1 MKRQLICL
9 LSLLLLSGATTATV
23 AKGKKS
29 KKKAQ
34 TTAPAAP
41 AKKQSDYDKLFK
53 DKKVKTSKGG
63 MMTLHLVDDQLLVE
77 LPLKTLGRDM
87 MLMSSVAEIT
97 DHTDSYVGLS
107 PLRPLQV
114 KFDTIN
120 RSVVLRRDRSQS
132 VVGDNS
138 EGIRRALEQSN
149 MPAILGSY
157 KIKAF
162 NADSTAVVFD
172 MTDLFIG
179 DESLLTAIDPRSET
193 KLVLRGIS
201 FNQKK
206 DRSMLVDVAAFD
218 DNANITSYITY
229 DSKIGKTYNKV
240 TTAKL
245 VRSLTL
251 LPETPMRPRLA
262 DFRLPLNVLGKYNYH
277 SGYKLMD
284 PVYFAT
290 RWRMEPSDQAAYDRG
305 ETVEPKEPI
314 VFYIDTTFTAQM
326 SGAITKGILEWN
338 KCFEAIGFKDA
349 IRVKPFPTPQ
359 EDPQF
364 SPQNFRYN
372 CINYVPSL
380 AGDSRVRTYVD
391 PRSGEILR
399 TTVMVCH
406 NMVWEMP
413 FEIFVFTA
421 HADPSVRQRYMPDS
435 TLFEHIKN
443 HFTWLTGV
451 DCFGMSYN
459 LTSSAA
465 FPSDSLRNNPA
476 FTQKYG
482 TTPSMLDIAKY
493 NFIAPIDAVKKG
505 YRITPTGVGEYD
517 YHVVK
522 CLYKPIPGA
531 KTSEEELKVVEK
543 WVDATVGNP
552 IYRYENA
559 KDCPDCGANDV
570 GDDDIKNF
578 KYALGNLKY
587 CMENFDKW
595 ISDKDDPE
603 YLYRQGLY
611 NYLYR
616 RYKQLLTQVAITAY
630 GVKTYERKA
639 NDPVPNYEFTSYE
652 DQKEA
657 LDILY
662 AHRYMP
668 DWVCRPE
675 LVRLMGIQRER
686 IEEHKDYVQLLMTAT
701 ATRLFVYDGQ
711 GEDHFDHKRYIR
723 YMFDKLFEKTRKG
736 QKLADEDFYYQ
747 TNFAKTMM
755 ASSHVID
762 RNAKFKNRGGASST
776 LAAQIADDPSIF
788 DFSDPEA
795 CMKAADELPLLYPV
809 NDVNFGRDEVSA
821 QYGALKYWPV
831 LNTQST
837 RQLYFGILKELRNV
851 VKPYINTSDRRT
863 REHYRFIY
871 ESINR
876 LID

>member
-9 LSLLLLSGATTATV
+9 LSLLLLSGATTATF

-34 TTAPAAP
+34 TTAAAP
-41 AKKQSDYDKLFK
+41 AKKQSEYDKLFK

-63 MMTLHLVDDQLLVE
+63 VMTLHLVDDKLFVE

-114 KFDTIN
+114 KFDTIG

-132 VVGDNS
+132 IVGDNS
-138 EGIRRALEQSN
+138 AEIRRALDQSN

-179 DESLLTAIDPRSET
+179 GESLLTAIDPRSET
-193 KLVLRGIS
+193 KLVLRGIA

-218 DNANITSYITY
+218 DNATVTSYITY

-251 LPETPMRPRLA
+251 LPDEPMRPRLA
-262 DFRLPLNVLGKYNYH
+262 DFRLPLNVLGKYNYR
-277 SGYKLMD
+277 SDYKLMN

-305 ETVEPKEPI
+305 EAVEPKAP
-314 VFYIDTTFTAQM
+314 VTFYIDTTFTAQM

-338 KCFEAIGFKDA
+338 KCFEAIGFKNA
-349 IRVKPFPTPQ
+349 IRVRPFPTPE

-380 AGDSRVRTYVD
+380 GGDSRVRTYVD

-399 TTVMVCH
+399 TTIMVCH

-421 HADPSVRQRYMPDS
+421 AADPSVRQRYMPDS
-435 TLFEHIKN
+435 TLFEHVKN

-465 FPSDSLRNNPA
+465 YPTDSLRNNPA

-493 NFIAPIDAVKKG
+493 NFVAPIDAVEKG
-505 YRITPTGVGEYD
+505 YRITPTGVGVYD

-522 CLYKPIPGA
+522 CLYKPIPEA
-531 KTSEEELKVVEK
+531 KTPEEELKVVEK
-543 WVDATVGNP
+543 WVDATVGDP

-570 GDDDIKNF
+570 GDDDLLNF
-578 KYALGNLKY
+578 KYGIENLRY

-595 ISDKDDPE
+595 ISDEDDPE
-603 YLYRQGLY
+603 YLYRNGIY

-639 NDPVPNYEFTSYE
+639 NDPVPAYEFTPYKV
-652 DQKEA
+652 QKEA
-657 LDILY
+657 IDILY
-662 AHRYMP
+662 ANRYMP
-668 DWVCRPE
+668 SWVQRPE

-686 IEEHKDYVQLLMTAT
+686 IEEHKDYLQLLMSAT
-701 ATRLFVYDGQ
+701 ASRLFVYEGQDG
-711 GEDHFDHKRYIR
+711 DHFDHGRYIR
-723 YMFDKLFEKTRKG
+723 YMFDKIFEKTRRG
-736 QKLADEDFYYQ
+736 QRLADEDFYYQ
-747 TNFAKTMM
+747 MNFAKTMM
-755 ASSHVID
+755 LSSRMVD
-762 RNAKFKNRGGASST
+762 RNAKYKRRSASA
-776 LAAQIADDPSIF
+776 LAAQIADDTTLF
-788 DFSDPEA
+788 DYSDPEA
-795 CMKAADELPLLYPV
+795 CMKAVDELPLLYPV
-809 NDVNFGRDEVSA
+809 NDVDFGRDEVSA

-831 LNTQST
+831 LNSQST
-837 RQLYFGILKELRNV
+837 RQLYYGILKELRQI
-851 VKPYINTSDRRT
+851 VKPHINSSDRRT

-876 LID
+876 LLD

>member
-1 MKRQLICL
+1 MKRYLICL
-9 LSLLLLSGATTATV
+9 LSLLLLSGASTATF
-23 AKGKKS
+23 AKGRKS

-34 TTAPAAP
+34 TTTAAAP
-41 AKKQSDYDKLFK
+41 VKKQSEYDKLFK

-63 MMTLHLVDDQLLVE
+63 IMTLHIVDDKLLVE
-77 LPLKTLGRDM
+77 LPLKMLNRDM

-120 RSVVLRRDRSQS
+120 RTVLLRRDRNQS
-132 VVGDNS
+132 VVADNG
-138 EGIRRALEQSN
+138 EEIRRALAQSN

-179 DESLLTAIDPRSET
+179 GESLLTAIDPRSET
-193 KLVLRGIS
+193 KLVLRGVS

-206 DRSMLVDVAAFD
+206 DRSLLTDVAAFD
-218 DNANITSYITY
+218 DNATVTSYITY

-245 VRSLTL
+245 VRSLAL

-277 SGYKLMD
+277 SDYKLMN

-305 ETVEPKEPI
+305 EAVEPKAPV

-326 SGAITKGILEWN
+326 SAAITKGILEWN
-338 KCFEAIGFKDA
+338 KCFEAIGFKNA
-349 IRVKPFPTPQ
+349 IRVRPFPTPE

-380 AGDSRVRTYVD
+380 TGDTRVRTYVD

-406 NMVWEMP
+406 NMTWEMP

-435 TLFEHIKN
+435 TLFEHVKN

-465 FPSDSLRNNPA
+465 FSSDSLRHNAA
-476 FTQKYG
+476 FTRKYG

-493 NFIAPIDAVKKG
+493 NFIAPIDAVEKG
-505 YRITPTGVGEYD
+505 FRITPTGVGEYD
-517 YHVVK
+517 YHIVK
-522 CLYKPIPGA
+522 CLYKPVPEA
-531 KTSEEELKVVEK
+531 KTSEEELKVIEK

-552 IYRYENA
+552 VYRYENA

-570 GDDDIKNF
+570 GNDDIKNF
-578 KYALGNLKY
+578 KYALGNLRY

-595 ISDKDDPE
+595 ISDEDDPE
-603 YLYRQGLY
+603 YLYRNGIY

-639 NDPVPNYEFTSYE
+639 NDPVPSYEFTPYAE
-652 DQKEA
+652 QKEA

-662 AHRYMP
+662 ANRYMP
-668 DWVCRPE
+668 DWVQRPE

-686 IEEHKDYVQLLMTAT
+686 IEEHKDYLSLLMNAT
-701 ATRLFVYDGQ
+701 ATRLFIYEGQ
-711 GEDHFDHKRYIR
+711 GKEHFDHKRYIR

-736 QKLADEDFYYQ
+736 QKLSDEDFYYQ

-755 ASSHVID
+755 ASSKIVD
-762 RNAKFKNRGGASST
+762 RKAKYRDGSASA
-776 LAAQIADDPSIF
+776 LAAQIAGDPKVF

-795 CMKAADELPLLYPV
+795 CMKALDEMPLLYSTNGV
-809 NDVNFGRDEVSA
+809 DFGRDEVGA

-831 LNTQST
+831 INTQST
-837 RQLYFGILKELRNV
+837 RQLYYGILKELRQI
-851 VKPYINTSDRRT
+851 VKPYINSSDRRT

-871 ESINR
+871 ESISR

>member
-1 MKRQLICL
+1 MKRYLICL
-9 LSLLLLSGATTATV
+9 LSLLLLSGASTATF
-23 AKGKKS
+23 AKGRKS

-34 TTAPAAP
+34 TTTAAP
-41 AKKQSDYDKLFK
+41 VKKQSEYDKLFK

-63 MMTLHLVDDQLLVE
+63 IMTLHIVDDKLLVE
-77 LPLKTLGRDM
+77 LPLKMLNRDM

-120 RSVVLRRDRSQS
+120 RTVLLRRDRSQS
-132 VVGDNS
+132 VVADNG
-138 EGIRRALEQSN
+138 EEIRRALAQSN

-179 DESLLTAIDPRSET
+179 GESLLTAIDPRSET
-193 KLVLRGIS
+193 KLVLRGVS

-206 DRSMLVDVAAFD
+206 DRSLLTDVAAFD
-218 DNANITSYITY
+218 DNATVTSYITY

-245 VRSLTL
+245 VRSLAL

-277 SGYKLMD
+277 SDYKLMN

-305 ETVEPKEPI
+305 EAVEPKAPV

-326 SGAITKGILEWN
+326 SAAITKGILEWN
-338 KCFEAIGFKDA
+338 KCFEAIGFKNA
-349 IRVKPFPTPQ
+349 IRVRPFPTPE

-380 AGDSRVRTYVD
+380 TGDTRVRTYVD

-406 NMVWEMP
+406 NMTWEMP

-435 TLFEHIKN
+435 TLFEHVKN

-465 FPSDSLRNNPA
+465 FSSDSLRHNAA
-476 FTQKYG
+476 FTRKYG

-493 NFIAPIDAVKKG
+493 NFIAPIDAVEKG
-505 YRITPTGVGEYD
+505 FRITPTGVGEYD
-517 YHVVK
+517 YHIVK
-522 CLYKPIPGA
+522 CLYKPVPEA
-531 KTSEEELKVVEK
+531 KTSEEELKVIEK

-552 IYRYENA
+552 VYRYENA

-570 GDDDIKNF
+570 GNDDIKNF
-578 KYALGNLKY
+578 KYALGNLRY

-595 ISDKDDPE
+595 ISDEDDPE
-603 YLYRQGLY
+603 YLYRNGIY

-639 NDPVPNYEFTSYE
+639 NDPVPSYEFTPYAE
-652 DQKEA
+652 QKEA

-662 AHRYMP
+662 ANRYMP
-668 DWVCRPE
+668 DWVQRPE

-686 IEEHKDYVQLLMTAT
+686 IEEHKDYLSLLMNAT
-701 ATRLFVYDGQ
+701 ATRLFIYEGQ
-711 GEDHFDHKRYIR
+711 GKDHFDHKRYIR

-736 QKLADEDFYYQ
+736 QKLSDEDFYYQ

-755 ASSHVID
+755 ASSKIVD
-762 RNAKFKNRGGASST
+762 RKAKYRDGSASA
-776 LAAQIADDPSIF
+776 LAAQIAGDPKVF

-795 CMKAADELPLLYPV
+795 CMKALDEMPLLYSTNGV
-809 NDVNFGRDEVSA
+809 DFGRDEVGA

-831 LNTQST
+831 INTQST
-837 RQLYFGILKELRNV
+837 RQLYYGILKELRQI
-851 VKPYINTSDRRT
+851 VKPYINSSDRRT

-871 ESINR
+871 ESISR

>member
-1 MKRQLICL
+1 MKRYLICL
-9 LSLLLLSGATTATV
+9 LSLLLLSGASTATF
-23 AKGKKS
+23 AKGRKS

-34 TTAPAAP
+34 TTTAAP
-41 AKKQSDYDKLFK
+41 VKKQSEYDKLFK

-63 MMTLHLVDDQLLVE
+63 IMTLHIVDDKLLVE
-77 LPLKTLGRDM
+77 LPLKMLNRDM

-120 RSVVLRRDRSQS
+120 RTVLLRRDRSQS
-132 VVGDNS
+132 VVADNG
-138 EGIRRALEQSN
+138 EEIRRALAQSN

-179 DESLLTAIDPRSET
+179 GESLLTAIDPRSET
-193 KLVLRGIS
+193 KLVLRGVS

-206 DRSMLVDVAAFD
+206 DRSLLTDVAAFD
-218 DNANITSYITY
+218 DNATVTSYITY

-245 VRSLTL
+245 VRSLAL

-277 SGYKLMD
+277 SDYKLMN

-305 ETVEPKEPI
+305 EAVEPKAPV

-326 SGAITKGILEWN
+326 SAAITKGILEWN
-338 KCFEAIGFKDA
+338 KCFEAIGFKNA
-349 IRVKPFPTPQ
+349 IRVRPFPTPE

-380 AGDSRVRTYVD
+380 TGDTRVRTYVD

-406 NMVWEMP
+406 NMTWEMP

-435 TLFEHIKN
+435 TLFEHVKN

-465 FPSDSLRNNPA
+465 FPSDSLRHNAA
-476 FTQKYG
+476 FTRKYG

-493 NFIAPIDAVKKG
+493 NFIAPIDAGIREAAKNGPLGGFEV
-505 YRITPTGVGEYD
+505 VD
-517 YHVVK
+517 FHV
-522 CLYKPIPGA
+522 
-531 KTSEEELKVVEK
+531 S
-543 WVDATVGNP
+543 
-552 IYRYENA
+552 
-559 KDCPDCGANDV
+559 
-570 GDDDIKNF
+570 
-578 KYALGNLKY
+578 
-587 CMENFDKW
+587 
-595 ISDKDDPE
+595 
-603 YLYRQGLY
+603 
-611 NYLYR
+611 
-616 RYKQLLTQVAITAY
+616 
-630 GVKTYERKA
+630 
-639 NDPVPNYEFTSYE
+639 
-652 DQKEA
+652 
-657 LDILY
+657 
-662 AHRYMP
+662 
-668 DWVCRPE
+668 
-675 LVRLMGIQRER
+675 
-686 IEEHKDYVQLLMTAT
+686 
-701 ATRLFVYDGQ
+701 VYDGSYHDVDSSEVAFKIA
-711 GEDHFDHKRYIR
+711 GS
-723 YMFDKLFEKTRKG
+723 
-736 QKLADEDFYYQ
+736 
-747 TNFAKTMM
+747 M
-755 ASSHVID
+755 A
-762 RNAKFKNRGGASST
+762 F
-776 LAAQIADDPSIF
+776 
-788 DFSDPEA
+788 
-795 CMKAADELPLLYPV
+795 KAAIAKAD
-809 NDVNFGRDEVSA
+809 
-821 QYGALKYWPV
+821 PV
-831 LNTQST
+831 LLEPIMKVDVTVPEEYMGDVIGDLNSRRGRIEGMDHNGTTEEIHALVPLSEMFGYSTALRSRTQGRGVYT
-837 RQLYFGILKELRNV
+837 MQ
-851 VKPYINTSDRRT
+851 P
-863 REHYRFIY
+863 EHY
-871 ESINR
+871 EPVPKSIQEKVCGAKAAK
-876 LID
+876 

>member
-1 MKRQLICL
+1 MKRYLICL
-9 LSLLLLSGATTATV
+9 LSLLLLSGATTATF

-34 TTAPAAP
+34 TTAAAP
-41 AKKQSDYDKLFK
+41 AKKQSEYDKLFK
-53 DKKVKTSKGG
+53 GKQVKTSKGG
-63 MMTLHLVDDQLLVE
+63 MMTLHIVDDKLFVE
-77 LPLKTLGRDM
+77 LPLKMLNRDM

-120 RSVVLRRDRSQS
+120 RTVLLRRDRNQS
-132 VVGDNS
+132 VVADNGA
-138 EGIRRALEQSN
+138 EIRRALAQSN

-179 DESLLTAIDPRSET
+179 GESLLTAIDPRSET
-193 KLVLRGIS
+193 KLVLRGIA

-206 DRSMLVDVAAFD
+206 DRSMLTDVAAFE
-218 DNANITSYITY
+218 DNATITSYITY

-245 VRSLTL
+245 VRSLAL

-277 SGYKLMD
+277 SDYKLMD

-305 ETVEPKEPI
+305 EAVEPKAPV

-326 SGAITKGILEWN
+326 SAAITKGILEWN

-349 IRVKPFPTPQ
+349 IRVRPFPTPE

-380 AGDSRVRTYVD
+380 TGDARVRTYVD

-406 NMVWEMP
+406 NMTWEMP

-465 FPSDSLRNNPA
+465 FPSDSLHNNAA

-505 YRITPTGVGEYD
+505 FRITPVGVGEYD

-522 CLYKPIPGA
+522 CLYKPIPEA
-531 KTSEEELKVVEK
+531 KTSEEELKVIEK

-552 IYRYENA
+552 VYRYENA

-578 KYALGNLKY
+578 KYALENLKY
-587 CMENFDKW
+587 CMDNFDKW
-595 ISDKDDPE
+595 ISDEDDPE
-603 YLYRQGLY
+603 YLYRNGLY

-616 RYKQLLTQVAITAY
+616 RYKQVLTQVAITAY

-639 NDPVPNYEFTSYE
+639 NDPVPSYEFTPYAE
-652 DQKEA
+652 QKEA

-668 DWVCRPE
+668 DWVHRPE

-686 IEEHKDYVQLLMTAT
+686 IEEHKDYLSLLMNAT
-701 ATRLFVYDGQ
+701 ATRLFVYEGQ
-711 GEDHFDHKRYIR
+711 GKDHFDHKRYIR

-736 QKLADEDFYYQ
+736 QRLADEDFYYQ
-747 TNFAKTMM
+747 MNFAKTMM
-755 ASSHVID
+755 ASSKMVD
-762 RNAKFKNRGGASST
+762 RKAKYQNRSASALT
-776 LAAQIADDPSIF
+776 AQIADDPKVL

-795 CMKAADELPLLYPV
+795 CLKAVEEMPLLYSM
-809 NDVNFGRDEVSA
+809 NDVDFGRNEVSA
-821 QYGALKYWPV
+821 QYGALKRWPV
-831 LNTQST
+831 INTQST
-837 RQLYFGILKELRNV
+837 RQLYYGILKELRQV
-851 VKPYINTSDRRT
+851 VKPYINSGDRRT

>member
-1 MKRQLICL
+1 MKRYLICL
-9 LSLLLLSGATTATV
+9 LSLLLLSGATTATF

-34 TTAPAAP
+34 TTAAAP
-41 AKKQSDYDKLFK
+41 AKKQSEYDKLFK
-53 DKKVKTSKGG
+53 GKQVKTSKGG
-63 MMTLHLVDDQLLVE
+63 MMTLHIVDDKLFVE
-77 LPLKTLGRDM
+77 LPLKMLNRDM

-120 RSVVLRRDRSQS
+120 RTVLLRRDRNQS
-132 VVGDNS
+132 VVADNGA
-138 EGIRRALEQSN
+138 EIRRALAQSN

-179 DESLLTAIDPRSET
+179 GESLLTAIDPRSET
-193 KLVLRGIS
+193 KLVLRGIA

-206 DRSMLVDVAAFD
+206 DRSMLTDVAAFE
-218 DNANITSYITY
+218 DNATITSYITY

-245 VRSLTL
+245 VRSLAL

-277 SGYKLMD
+277 SDYKLMD

-305 ETVEPKEPI
+305 EAVEPKAPV

-326 SGAITKGILEWN
+326 SAAITKGILEWN

-349 IRVKPFPTPQ
+349 IRVRPFPTPE

-380 AGDSRVRTYVD
+380 TGDTRVRTYVD

-406 NMVWEMP
+406 NMTWEMP

-465 FPSDSLRNNPA
+465 FPSDSLHNNAA

-505 YRITPTGVGEYD
+505 FRITPVGVGEYD

-522 CLYKPIPGA
+522 CLYKPIPEA
-531 KTSEEELKVVEK
+531 KTSEEELKVIEK

-552 IYRYENA
+552 VYRYENA

-578 KYALGNLKY
+578 KYALENLKY
-587 CMENFDKW
+587 CMDNFDKW
-595 ISDKDDPE
+595 ISDEDDPE
-603 YLYRQGLY
+603 YLYRNGLY

-616 RYKQLLTQVAITAY
+616 RYKQVLTQVAITAY

-639 NDPVPNYEFTSYE
+639 NDPVPSYEFTPYAE
-652 DQKEA
+652 QKEA

-662 AHRYMP
+662 APRYMP
-668 DWVCRPE
+668 DWVHRPE

-686 IEEHKDYVQLLMTAT
+686 IEEHKDYLSLLMNAT
-701 ATRLFVYDGQ
+701 ATRLFVYEGQ
-711 GEDHFDHKRYIR
+711 GKDHFDHKRYIR

-736 QKLADEDFYYQ
+736 QRLADEDFYYQ
-747 TNFAKTMM
+747 MNFAKTMM
-755 ASSHVID
+755 ASSKMVD
-762 RNAKFKNRGGASST
+762 RKAKYQNRSASALT
-776 LAAQIADDPSIF
+776 AQIADDPKVL

-795 CMKAADELPLLYPV
+795 CLKAVEEMPLLYSM
-809 NDVNFGRDEVSA
+809 NDVDFGRDEVSA
-821 QYGALKYWPV
+821 QYGALKKWPV

-837 RQLYFGILKELRNV
+837 RQLYYGILKELRQV
-851 VKPYINTSDRRT
+851 VKPYINSGDRRT

>member
-1 MKRQLICL
+1 MKRYLICL
-9 LSLLLLSGATTATV
+9 LSLLLLSGVSTATF

-34 TTAPAAP
+34 TTTTAAP
-41 AKKQSDYDKLFK
+41 AKKQSEYDKLFK
-53 DKKVKTSKGG
+53 DKQVKTSKGG
-63 MMTLHLVDDQLLVE
+63 IMTLHIVDDKLFVE
-77 LPLKTLGRDM
+77 LPLKMLNRDM

-120 RSVVLRRDRSQS
+120 RTVLLRRDRSQS
-132 VVGDNS
+132 VVADNGA
-138 EGIRRALEQSN
+138 EIRRALAQSN

-179 DESLLTAIDPRSET
+179 NESLLTAIDPRSET
-193 KLVLRGIS
+193 KLVLRGVS

-206 DRSMLVDVAAFD
+206 DRSMLTDVAAFD
-218 DNANITSYITY
+218 DNATVTSYITY

-245 VRSLTL
+245 VRSLAL

-277 SGYKLMD
+277 SDYKLMD

-305 ETVEPKEPI
+305 EAVEPKAPV

-326 SGAITKGILEWN
+326 SAAITKGILEWN
-338 KCFEAIGFKDA
+338 KCFEAIGFKNA
-349 IRVKPFPTPQ
+349 IRVRPFPTPD

-380 AGDSRVRTYVD
+380 TGDTRVRTYVD

-406 NMVWEMP
+406 NMTWEMP

-465 FPSDSLRNNPA
+465 FSSDSLRHNAA

-505 YRITPTGVGEYD
+505 FRITPVGVGEYD

-522 CLYKPIPGA
+522 CLYKPVPEA
-531 KTSEEELKVVEK
+531 KTSEEELKVIEK

-552 IYRYENA
+552 VYRYENA

-595 ISDKDDPE
+595 ISDEDDPE
-603 YLYRQGLY
+603 YLYRNGIY

-639 NDPVPNYEFTSYE
+639 NDPVPSYEFTPYAE
-652 DQKEA
+652 QKEA

-662 AHRYMP
+662 ANRYMP
-668 DWVCRPE
+668 DWVQRPE

-686 IEEHKDYVQLLMTAT
+686 IEEHKDYLSLLMNAT
-701 ATRLFVYDGQ
+701 ATRLFIYEGQ
-711 GEDHFDHKRYIR
+711 GKDHFDHKRYIR

-736 QKLADEDFYYQ
+736 QKLSDEDFYYQ

-755 ASSHVID
+755 ASSKIVD
-762 RNAKFKNRGGASST
+762 RKAKYRDGSASA
-776 LAAQIADDPSIF
+776 LAAQIAGDPKVL

-795 CMKAADELPLLYPV
+795 CMKTVEEMPLLYSM
-809 NDVNFGRDEVSA
+809 NDVDFGRDEVSA
-821 QYGALKYWPV
+821 QYGALKKWPV
-831 LNTQST
+831 INTQST
-837 RQLYFGILKELRNV
+837 RQLYYGILKELRQV
-851 VKPYINTSDRRT
+851 VKPYINSSDRRT

>member
-1 MKRQLICL
+1 MKRYLICL
-9 LSLLLLSGATTATV
+9 LSLLLLSGASTATF
-23 AKGKKS
+23 AKGRKS

-34 TTAPAAP
+34 TTTAAAP
-41 AKKQSDYDKLFK
+41 VKKQSEYDKLFK

-63 MMTLHLVDDQLLVE
+63 IMTLHIVDDKLLVE
-77 LPLKTLGRDM
+77 LPLKMLNRDM

-120 RSVVLRRDRSQS
+120 RTVLLRRDRSQS
-132 VVGDNS
+132 VVADNG
-138 EGIRRALEQSN
+138 EEIRRALAQSN

-179 DESLLTAIDPRSET
+179 GESLLTAIDPRSET
-193 KLVLRGIS
+193 KLVLRGVS

-206 DRSMLVDVAAFD
+206 DRSLLTDVAAFD
-218 DNANITSYITY
+218 DNATVTSYITY

-245 VRSLTL
+245 VRSLAL

-277 SGYKLMD
+277 SDYKLMN

-305 ETVEPKEPI
+305 EAVEPKAPV

-326 SGAITKGILEWN
+326 SAAITKGILEWN
-338 KCFEAIGFKDA
+338 KCFEAIGFKNA
-349 IRVKPFPTPQ
+349 IRVRPFPTPE

-380 AGDSRVRTYVD
+380 TGDTRVRTYVD

-406 NMVWEMP
+406 NMTWEMP

-435 TLFEHIKN
+435 TLFEHVKN

-465 FPSDSLRNNPA
+465 FPSDSLRHNAA
-476 FTQKYG
+476 FTRKYG

-493 NFIAPIDAVKKG
+493 NFIAPIDAVEKG
-505 YRITPTGVGEYD
+505 FRITPTGVGEYD

-522 CLYKPIPGA
+522 CLYKPVPEA
-531 KTSEEELKVVEK
+531 KTSEEELKVIEK

-552 IYRYENA
+552 VYRYENA

-578 KYALGNLKY
+578 KYALGNLRY

-595 ISDKDDPE
+595 ISDEDDPE
-603 YLYRQGLY
+603 YLYRNGIY

-630 GVKTYERKA
+630 GVKTYARKA
-639 NDPVPNYEFTSYE
+639 NDPVPSYEFTPYAE
-652 DQKEA
+652 QKEA

-662 AHRYMP
+662 ANRYMP
-668 DWVCRPE
+668 DWVQRPE

-686 IEEHKDYVQLLMTAT
+686 IEEHKDYLSLLMNAT
-701 ATRLFVYDGQ
+701 ATRLFIYEGR
-711 GEDHFDHKRYIR
+711 GKEHLDHSRYNR

-736 QKLADEDFYYQ
+736 QKLSDEDFYYQ

-755 ASSHVID
+755 ASSKIVD
-762 RNAKFKNRGGASST
+762 RNAKYRNGSASA
-776 LAAQIADDPSIF
+776 LAAQIAGDPKVF

-795 CMKAADELPLLYPV
+795 CMKALDEMPLLYSTNGV
-809 NDVNFGRDEVSA
+809 DFGRDEVGA

-831 LNTQST
+831 INTQST
-837 RQLYFGILKELRNV
+837 RQLYYGILKELRQI
-851 VKPYINTSDRRT
+851 VKPYINSSDRRT

-871 ESINR
+871 ESISR

>member
-1 MKRQLICL
+1 MKRYLICL
-9 LSLLLLSGATTATV
+9 LSLLLLSGATTATF

-34 TTAPAAP
+34 TTAAAP
-41 AKKQSDYDKLFK
+41 AKKQSEYDKLFK
-53 DKKVKTSKGG
+53 GKQVKTSKGG
-63 MMTLHLVDDQLLVE
+63 MMTLHIVDDKLFVE
-77 LPLKTLGRDM
+77 LPLKMLNRDM

-97 DHTDSYVGLS
+97 DHTDSYVGLT

-120 RSVVLRRDRSQS
+120 RTVLLRRDRNQS
-132 VVGDNS
+132 VVADNGA
-138 EGIRRALEQSN
+138 EIRRALAQSN

-179 DESLLTAIDPRSET
+179 GESLLTAIDPRSET
-193 KLVLRGIS
+193 KLVLRGIA

-206 DRSMLVDVAAFD
+206 DRSMLTDVAAFE
-218 DNANITSYITY
+218 DNATITSYITY

-245 VRSLTL
+245 VRSLAL

-277 SGYKLMD
+277 SDYKLMD

-305 ETVEPKEPI
+305 EAVEPKAPV

-326 SGAITKGILEWN
+326 SAAITKGILEWN

-349 IRVKPFPTPQ
+349 IRVRPFPTPE

-380 AGDSRVRTYVD
+380 TGDTRVRTYVD

-406 NMVWEMP
+406 NMTWEMP

-465 FPSDSLRNNPA
+465 FPSDSLHNNAA

-505 YRITPTGVGEYD
+505 FRITPVGVGEYD

-522 CLYKPIPGA
+522 CLYKPIPEA
-531 KTSEEELKVVEK
+531 KTSEEELKVIEK

-552 IYRYENA
+552 VYRYENA

-578 KYALGNLKY
+578 KYALENLKY
-587 CMENFDKW
+587 CMDNFDKW
-595 ISDKDDPE
+595 ISDEDDPE
-603 YLYRQGLY
+603 YLYRNGLY

-616 RYKQLLTQVAITAY
+616 RYKQVLTQVAITAY

-639 NDPVPNYEFTSYE
+639 NDPVPSYEFTPYAE
-652 DQKEA
+652 QKEA

-668 DWVCRPE
+668 DWVHRPE

-686 IEEHKDYVQLLMTAT
+686 IEEHKDYLSLLMNAT
-701 ATRLFVYDGQ
+701 ATRLFVYEGQ
-711 GEDHFDHKRYIR
+711 GKDHFDHKRYIR

-736 QKLADEDFYYQ
+736 QRLADEDFYYQ
-747 TNFAKTMM
+747 MNFAKTMM
-755 ASSHVID
+755 ASSKMVD
-762 RNAKFKNRGGASST
+762 RKAKYQNRSASALT
-776 LAAQIADDPSIF
+776 AQIADDPKVL

-795 CMKAADELPLLYPV
+795 CLKAVEEMPLLYSM
-809 NDVNFGRDEVSA
+809 NDVDFGRDEVSA
-821 QYGALKYWPV
+821 QYGALKKWPV
-831 LNTQST
+831 INTQST
-837 RQLYFGILKELRNV
+837 RQLYYGILKELRQV
-851 VKPYINTSDRRT
+851 VKPYINSGDRRT

>member
-1 MKRQLICL
+1 MKRYLICL
-9 LSLLLLSGATTATV
+9 LSLLLLSGATTATF

-34 TTAPAAP
+34 TTAAAP
-41 AKKQSDYDKLFK
+41 AKKQSEYDKLFK
-53 DKKVKTSKGG
+53 GKQVKTSKGG
-63 MMTLHLVDDQLLVE
+63 MMTLHIVDDKLFVE
-77 LPLKTLGRDM
+77 LPLKMLNRDM

-120 RSVVLRRDRSQS
+120 RTVLLRRDRNQS
-132 VVGDNS
+132 VVADNGA
-138 EGIRRALEQSN
+138 EIRRALAQSN

-179 DESLLTAIDPRSET
+179 GESLLTAIDPRSET
-193 KLVLRGIS
+193 KLVLRGIA

-206 DRSMLVDVAAFD
+206 DRSMLTDVAAFE
-218 DNANITSYITY
+218 DNATITSYITY

-245 VRSLTL
+245 VRSLAL

-277 SGYKLMD
+277 SDYKLMD

-305 ETVEPKEPI
+305 EAVEPKAPV

-326 SGAITKGILEWN
+326 SAAITKGILEWN

-349 IRVKPFPTPQ
+349 IRVRPFPTPE

-380 AGDSRVRTYVD
+380 TGDTRVRTYVD

-406 NMVWEMP
+406 NMTWEMP

-465 FPSDSLRNNPA
+465 FPSDSLHNNAA

-505 YRITPTGVGEYD
+505 FRITPVGVGEYD

-522 CLYKPIPGA
+522 CLYKPIPEA
-531 KTSEEELKVVEK
+531 KTSEEELKVIEK

-552 IYRYENA
+552 VYRYENA

-578 KYALGNLKY
+578 KYALENLKY
-587 CMENFDKW
+587 CMDNFDKW
-595 ISDKDDPE
+595 ISDEDDPE
-603 YLYRQGLY
+603 YLYRNGLY

-616 RYKQLLTQVAITAY
+616 RYKQVLTQVAITAY

-639 NDPVPNYEFTSYE
+639 NDPVPSYEFTPYAE
-652 DQKEA
+652 QKEA

-668 DWVCRPE
+668 DWVHRPE

-686 IEEHKDYVQLLMTAT
+686 IEEHKDYLSLLMNAT
-701 ATRLFVYDGQ
+701 ATRLFVYEGQ
-711 GEDHFDHKRYIR
+711 GKDHFDHKRYIR

-736 QKLADEDFYYQ
+736 QRLADEDFYYQ
-747 TNFAKTMM
+747 MNFAKTMM
-755 ASSHVID
+755 ASSKMVD
-762 RNAKFKNRGGASST
+762 RKAKYQNRSASALT
-776 LAAQIADDPSIF
+776 AQIADDPKVL

-795 CMKAADELPLLYPV
+795 CLKAVEEMPLLYSM
-809 NDVNFGRDEVSA
+809 NDVDFGRDEVSA
-821 QYGALKYWPV
+821 QYGALKKWPV

-837 RQLYFGILKELRNV
+837 RQLYYGILKELRQV
-851 VKPYINTSDRRT
+851 VKPYINSGDRRT

>member
-1 MKRQLICL
+1 MKRYLICL
-9 LSLLLLSGATTATV
+9 LSLLLLSGVSTATF

-34 TTAPAAP
+34 TTTAAAP
-41 AKKQSDYDKLFK
+41 AKKQSEYDKLFK
-53 DKKVKTSKGG
+53 DKQVKTSKGG
-63 MMTLHLVDDQLLVE
+63 IMTLHIVDDKLFVE
-77 LPLKTLGRDM
+77 LPLKMLNRDM

-120 RSVVLRRDRSQS
+120 RTVLLRRDRSQS
-132 VVGDNS
+132 VVADNGA
-138 EGIRRALEQSN
+138 EIRRALAQSN

-179 DESLLTAIDPRSET
+179 SESLLTAIDPRSET
-193 KLVLRGIS
+193 KLVLRGVS

-206 DRSMLVDVAAFD
+206 DRSMLTDVAAFD
-218 DNANITSYITY
+218 DNATVTSYITY

-245 VRSLTL
+245 VRSLAL

-277 SGYKLMD
+277 SDYKLMD

-305 ETVEPKEPI
+305 EAVEPKAPV

-326 SGAITKGILEWN
+326 SAAITKGILEWN
-338 KCFEAIGFKDA
+338 KCFEAIGFKNA
-349 IRVKPFPTPQ
+349 IRVRPFPTPE

-380 AGDSRVRTYVD
+380 TGDTRVRTYVD

-406 NMVWEMP
+406 NMTWEMP

-465 FPSDSLRNNPA
+465 FSSDSLRHNAA

-505 YRITPTGVGEYD
+505 FRITPVGVGEYD

-522 CLYKPIPGA
+522 CLYKPVPEA
-531 KTSEEELKVVEK
+531 KTSEEELKVIEK

-552 IYRYENA
+552 VYRYENA

-578 KYALGNLKY
+578 KYALGNLQY

-595 ISDKDDPE
+595 ISDEDDPE
-603 YLYRQGLY
+603 YLYRNGIY

-616 RYKQLLTQVAITAY
+616 RYKQLLTQVAIMAY

-639 NDPVPNYEFTSYE
+639 NDPVPSYEFTPYAE
-652 DQKEA
+652 QKEA

-662 AHRYMP
+662 ANRYMP
-668 DWVCRPE
+668 DWVQRPE

-686 IEEHKDYVQLLMTAT
+686 IEEHKDYLSLLMNAT
-701 ATRLFVYDGQ
+701 ATRLFIYEGQ
-711 GEDHFDHKRYIR
+711 GKDHFDHKRYIR

-736 QKLADEDFYYQ
+736 QKLTDEDFYYQ

-755 ASSHVID
+755 ASSKIVD
-762 RNAKFKNRGGASST
+762 RKAKYRDGSASA
-776 LAAQIADDPSIF
+776 LAAQIAGDPKVL

-795 CMKAADELPLLYPV
+795 CMKTVEEMPLLYSM
-809 NDVNFGRDEVSA
+809 NDVDFGRDEVSA
-821 QYGALKYWPV
+821 QYGALKKWPV
-831 LNTQST
+831 INTQST
-837 RQLYFGILKELRNV
+837 RQLYYGILKELRQV
-851 VKPYINTSDRRT
+851 VKPYINSSDRRT

>member
-1 MKRQLICL
+1 MKRYLIYL
-9 LSLLLLSGATTATV
+9 LSLLLLSGVSTATF

-34 TTAPAAP
+34 TTTAAAP
-41 AKKQSDYDKLFK
+41 AKKQSEYDKLFK
-53 DKKVKTSKGG
+53 DKQVKTSKGG
-63 MMTLHLVDDQLLVE
+63 IMTLHIVDDKLLVE
-77 LPLKTLGRDM
+77 LPLKMLNRDM

-120 RSVVLRRDRSQS
+120 RTVLLRRDRSQS
-132 VVGDNS
+132 VVADNG
-138 EGIRRALEQSN
+138 EEIRRALAQSN

-179 DESLLTAIDPRSET
+179 NESLLTAIDPRSET
-193 KLVLRGIS
+193 KLVLRGVS

-206 DRSMLVDVAAFD
+206 DRSMLTDVAAFD
-218 DNANITSYITY
+218 DNATVTSYITY

-245 VRSLTL
+245 VRSLAL

-277 SGYKLMD
+277 SDYKLMD

-305 ETVEPKEPI
+305 EAVEPKAPV

-326 SGAITKGILEWN
+326 SAAITKGILEWN
-338 KCFEAIGFKDA
+338 KCFEAIGFKNA
-349 IRVKPFPTPQ
+349 IRVRPFPTPD

-380 AGDSRVRTYVD
+380 TGDTRVRTYVD

-406 NMVWEMP
+406 NMTWEMP

-465 FPSDSLRNNPA
+465 FSSDSLRHNAA

-505 YRITPTGVGEYD
+505 FRITPVGVGEYD

-522 CLYKPIPGA
+522 CLYKPVPEA
-531 KTSEEELKVVEK
+531 KTSEEELKVIEK

-552 IYRYENA
+552 VYRYENA

-595 ISDKDDPE
+595 ISDEDDPE
-603 YLYRQGLY
+603 YLYRNGIY

-639 NDPVPNYEFTSYE
+639 NDPVPSYEFTPYAE
-652 DQKEA
+652 QKEA

-662 AHRYMP
+662 ANRYMP
-668 DWVCRPE
+668 DWVQRPE

-686 IEEHKDYVQLLMTAT
+686 IEEHKDYLSLLMNAT
-701 ATRLFVYDGQ
+701 ATRLFIYEGQ
-711 GEDHFDHKRYIR
+711 GKDHFDHKRYIR

-736 QKLADEDFYYQ
+736 QKLTDEDFYYQ

-755 ASSHVID
+755 ASSKIVD
-762 RNAKFKNRGGASST
+762 RKAKYRDGSASA
-776 LAAQIADDPSIF
+776 LAAQIAGDPKVL

-795 CMKAADELPLLYPV
+795 CMKTVEEMPLLYSTNGV
-809 NDVNFGRDEVSA
+809 DFGRDEVGA

-831 LNTQST
+831 INTQST
-837 RQLYFGILKELRNV
+837 RQLYYGILKELRQV
-851 VKPYINTSDRRT
+851 VKPYINSGDRRT

-871 ESINR
+871 ESISR

>member
-1 MKRQLICL
+1 MKRYLICL
-9 LSLLLLSGATTATV
+9 LSLLLLSGVSTATF

-34 TTAPAAP
+34 TTTAAAP
-41 AKKQSDYDKLFK
+41 AKKQSEYDKLFK
-53 DKKVKTSKGG
+53 DKQVKTSKGG
-63 MMTLHLVDDQLLVE
+63 IMTLHIVDDKLFVE
-77 LPLKTLGRDM
+77 LPLKMLNRDM

-120 RSVVLRRDRSQS
+120 RTVLLRRDRSQS
-132 VVGDNS
+132 VVADNG
-138 EGIRRALEQSN
+138 EEIRRALAQSN

-179 DESLLTAIDPRSET
+179 GESLLTAIDPRSET
-193 KLVLRGIS
+193 KLVLRGVS

-206 DRSMLVDVAAFD
+206 DRSMLTDVAAFD
-218 DNANITSYITY
+218 DNATVTSYITY

-245 VRSLTL
+245 VRSLAL

-277 SGYKLMD
+277 SDYKLMD

-305 ETVEPKEPI
+305 EAVEPKAPV

-326 SGAITKGILEWN
+326 SAAITKGILEWN
-338 KCFEAIGFKDA
+338 KCFEAIGFKNA
-349 IRVKPFPTPQ
+349 IRVRPFPTPD

-380 AGDSRVRTYVD
+380 TGDTRVRTYVD

-406 NMVWEMP
+406 NMTWEMP

-465 FPSDSLRNNPA
+465 FSSDSLRHNAA

-505 YRITPTGVGEYD
+505 FRITPVGVGEYD

-522 CLYKPIPGA
+522 CLYKPVPEA
-531 KTSEEELKVVEK
+531 KTSEEELKVIEK

-552 IYRYENA
+552 VYRYENA

-595 ISDKDDPE
+595 ISDEDDPE
-603 YLYRQGLY
+603 YLYRNGIY

-639 NDPVPNYEFTSYE
+639 NDPVPSYEFTPYAE
-652 DQKEA
+652 QKEA

-662 AHRYMP
+662 ANRYMP
-668 DWVCRPE
+668 DWVQRPE

-686 IEEHKDYVQLLMTAT
+686 IEEHKDYLSLLMNAT
-701 ATRLFVYDGQ
+701 ATRLFIYEGQ
-711 GEDHFDHKRYIR
+711 GKDHFDHKRYIR

-736 QKLADEDFYYQ
+736 QKLSDEDFYYQ

-755 ASSHVID
+755 ASSKIVD
-762 RNAKFKNRGGASST
+762 RKAKYRDGSASA
-776 LAAQIADDPSIF
+776 LAAQIAGDPKVL

-795 CMKAADELPLLYPV
+795 CMKTVEEMPLLYSM
-809 NDVNFGRDEVSA
+809 NDVDFGRDEVSA
-821 QYGALKYWPV
+821 QYGALKKWPV
-831 LNTQST
+831 INTQST
-837 RQLYFGILKELRNV
+837 RQLYYGILKELRQV
-851 VKPYINTSDRRT
+851 VKPYINSSDRRT

>member
-1 MKRQLICL
+1 MKRYLICL
-9 LSLLLLSGATTATV
+9 LSLLLLSGVSTATF

-34 TTAPAAP
+34 TTTAAAP
-41 AKKQSDYDKLFK
+41 AKKQSEYDKLFK
-53 DKKVKTSKGG
+53 DKQVKTSKGG
-63 MMTLHLVDDQLLVE
+63 IMTLHIVDDKLFVE
-77 LPLKTLGRDM
+77 LPLKMLNRDM

-120 RSVVLRRDRSQS
+120 RTVLLRRDRSQS
-132 VVGDNS
+132 VVADNG
-138 EGIRRALEQSN
+138 EEIRRALAQSN

-179 DESLLTAIDPRSET
+179 GESLLTAIDPRSET
-193 KLVLRGIS
+193 KLVLRGVS

-206 DRSMLVDVAAFD
+206 DRSMLTDVAAFD
-218 DNANITSYITY
+218 DNATVTSYITY

-245 VRSLTL
+245 VRSLAL

-277 SGYKLMD
+277 SDYKLMD

-305 ETVEPKEPI
+305 EAVEPKAPV

-326 SGAITKGILEWN
+326 SAAITKGILEWN
-338 KCFEAIGFKDA
+338 KCFEVIGFKNA
-349 IRVKPFPTPQ
+349 IRVRPFPTPE

-380 AGDSRVRTYVD
+380 TGDTRVRTYVD

-406 NMVWEMP
+406 NMTWEMP

-465 FPSDSLRNNPA
+465 FSSDSLRHNAA
-476 FTQKYG
+476 FTRKYG

-505 YRITPTGVGEYD
+505 FRITPVGVGEYD

-522 CLYKPIPGA
+522 CLYKPVPEA
-531 KTSEEELKVVEK
+531 KTSEEELKVIEK

-552 IYRYENA
+552 VYRYENA

-578 KYALGNLKY
+578 KYVLGNLQY

-595 ISDKDDPE
+595 ISDEDDPE
-603 YLYRQGLY
+603 YLYRNGIY

-639 NDPVPNYEFTSYE
+639 NDPVPSYEFTPYAE
-652 DQKEA
+652 QKEA

-662 AHRYMP
+662 ANRYMP
-668 DWVCRPE
+668 DWVQRPE

-686 IEEHKDYVQLLMTAT
+686 IEEHKDYLSLLMNAT
-701 ATRLFVYDGQ
+701 ATRLFIYEGQ
-711 GEDHFDHKRYIR
+711 GKDHFDHKRYIR

-736 QKLADEDFYYQ
+736 QKLSDEDFYYQ

-755 ASSHVID
+755 ASSKIVD
-762 RNAKFKNRGGASST
+762 RKAKYRDGSASA
-776 LAAQIADDPSIF
+776 LAAQIAGDPKVL

-795 CMKAADELPLLYPV
+795 CMKTVEEMPLLYSM
-809 NDVNFGRDEVSA
+809 NDVDFGRDEVSA
-821 QYGALKYWPV
+821 QYGALKKWPV
-831 LNTQST
+831 INTQST
-837 RQLYFGILKELRNV
+837 RQLYYGILKELRQV
-851 VKPYINTSDRRT
+851 VKPYINSSDRRT

>member
-1 MKRQLICL
+1 MKRYLICL
-9 LSLLLLSGATTATV
+9 LSLLLLSGVSTATF

-34 TTAPAAP
+34 TTTAAAP
-41 AKKQSDYDKLFK
+41 AKKQSEYDKLFK
-53 DKKVKTSKGG
+53 DKQVKTSKGG
-63 MMTLHLVDDQLLVE
+63 IMTLHIVDDKLFVE
-77 LPLKTLGRDM
+77 LPLKMLNRDM

-120 RSVVLRRDRSQS
+120 RTVLLRRDRSQS
-132 VVGDNS
+132 VVADNG
-138 EGIRRALEQSN
+138 EEIRRALAQSN

-179 DESLLTAIDPRSET
+179 NESLLTAIDPRSET
-193 KLVLRGIS
+193 KLVLRGVS

-206 DRSMLVDVAAFD
+206 DRSMLTDVAAFD
-218 DNANITSYITY
+218 DNATVTSYITY

-245 VRSLTL
+245 VRSLAL

-277 SGYKLMD
+277 SDYKLMD

-305 ETVEPKEPI
+305 EAVEPKAPV

-326 SGAITKGILEWN
+326 SAAITKGILEWN
-338 KCFEAIGFKDA
+338 KCFEAIGFKNA
-349 IRVKPFPTPQ
+349 IRVRPFPTPE

-380 AGDSRVRTYVD
+380 TGDTRVRTYVD

-406 NMVWEMP
+406 NMTWEMP

-465 FPSDSLRNNPA
+465 FSSDSLRHNAA
-476 FTQKYG
+476 FTRKYG

-505 YRITPTGVGEYD
+505 FRITPVGVGEYD

-522 CLYKPIPGA
+522 CLYKPVPEA
-531 KTSEEELKVVEK
+531 KTSEEELKVIEK

-552 IYRYENA
+552 VYRYENA

-595 ISDKDDPE
+595 ISDEDDPE
-603 YLYRQGLY
+603 YLYRNGIY

-639 NDPVPNYEFTSYE
+639 NDPVPSYEFTPYAE
-652 DQKEA
+652 QKEA

-662 AHRYMP
+662 ANRYMP
-668 DWVCRPE
+668 DWVQRPE

-686 IEEHKDYVQLLMTAT
+686 IEEHKDYLSLLMNAT
-701 ATRLFVYDGQ
+701 ATRLFIYEGQ
-711 GEDHFDHKRYIR
+711 GKDHFDHKRYIR

-736 QKLADEDFYYQ
+736 QKLSDEDFYYQ

-755 ASSHVID
+755 ASSKIVD
-762 RNAKFKNRGGASST
+762 RKAKYRDGSASA
-776 LAAQIADDPSIF
+776 LAAQIAGDPKVL

-795 CMKAADELPLLYPV
+795 CMKTVEEMPLLYSLH
-809 NDVNFGRDEVSA
+809 DVDFGRDEVSA
-821 QYGALKYWPV
+821 QYGALKKWPV
-831 LNTQST
+831 INTQST
-837 RQLYFGILKELRNV
+837 RQLYYGILKELRQV
-851 VKPYINTSDRRT
+851 VKPYINSSDRRT

>member
-1 MKRQLICL
+1 MKRYLICL
-9 LSLLLLSGATTATV
+9 LSLLLLSGASTATF
-23 AKGKKS
+23 AKGRKS

-34 TTAPAAP
+34 TTTVAAP
-41 AKKQSDYDKLFK
+41 VKKQSEYDKLFK

-63 MMTLHLVDDQLLVE
+63 IMTLHIVDDKLLVE
-77 LPLKTLGRDM
+77 LPLKMLNRDM

-120 RSVVLRRDRSQS
+120 RTVLLRRDRSQS
-132 VVGDNS
+132 VVADNG
-138 EGIRRALEQSN
+138 EEIRRALAQSN

-179 DESLLTAIDPRSET
+179 GESLLTAIDPRSET
-193 KLVLRGIS
+193 KLVLRGVS

-206 DRSMLVDVAAFD
+206 DRSLLTDVAAFD
-218 DNANITSYITY
+218 DNATVTSYITY

-245 VRSLTL
+245 VRSLAL

-277 SGYKLMD
+277 SDYKLMN

-305 ETVEPKEPI
+305 EAVEPKAPV

-326 SGAITKGILEWN
+326 SAAITKGILEWN
-338 KCFEAIGFKDA
+338 KCFEAIGFKNA
-349 IRVKPFPTPQ
+349 IRVRPFPTPE

-380 AGDSRVRTYVD
+380 TGDTRVRTYVD

-406 NMVWEMP
+406 NMTWEMP

-435 TLFEHIKN
+435 TLFEHVKN

-465 FPSDSLRNNPA
+465 FPSDSLRHNAA
-476 FTQKYG
+476 FTRKYG

-493 NFIAPIDAVKKG
+493 NFIAPIDAVEKG
-505 YRITPTGVGEYD
+505 FRITPTGVGEYD

-522 CLYKPIPGA
+522 CLYKPVPEA
-531 KTSEEELKVVEK
+531 KTSEEELKVIEK

-552 IYRYENA
+552 VYRYENA

-578 KYALGNLKY
+578 KYALGNLRY

-595 ISDKDDPE
+595 ISDEDDPE
-603 YLYRQGLY
+603 YLYRNGIY

-639 NDPVPNYEFTSYE
+639 NDPVPSYEFTPYAE
-652 DQKEA
+652 QKEA

-662 AHRYMP
+662 ANRYMP
-668 DWVCRPE
+668 DWVQRPE

-686 IEEHKDYVQLLMTAT
+686 IEEHKDYLSLLMNAT
-701 ATRLFVYDGQ
+701 ATRLFIYEGR
-711 GEDHFDHKRYIR
+711 GKEHFDHARYIR

-736 QKLADEDFYYQ
+736 QKLSDEDFYYQ

-755 ASSHVID
+755 ASSKIVD
-762 RNAKFKNRGGASST
+762 RNAKYRNGSASA
-776 LAAQIADDPSIF
+776 LAVQIAGDPKVF

-795 CMKAADELPLLYPV
+795 CMKALDEMPLLYSTNGV
-809 NDVNFGRDEVSA
+809 DFGRDEVGA
-821 QYGALKYWPV
+821 QYGALKRWPV
-831 LNTQST
+831 INTQST
-837 RQLYFGILKELRNV
+837 RQLYYGILKELRQI
-851 VKPYINTSDRRT
+851 VKPHINSSDRRT

-871 ESINR
+871 ESISR

>member
-1 MKRQLICL
+1 MKRYLICL
-9 LSLLLLSGATTATV
+9 LSLLLLSGATTATF

-34 TTAPAAP
+34 TTAAAP
-41 AKKQSDYDKLFK
+41 AKKQSEYDKLFK
-53 DKKVKTSKGG
+53 GKQVKTTKGG
-63 MMTLHLVDDQLLVE
+63 MMTLHIVDDKLFVE
-77 LPLKTLGRDM
+77 LPLKMLNRDM

-120 RSVVLRRDRSQS
+120 RTVLLRRDRNQS
-132 VVGDNS
+132 VVADNGA
-138 EGIRRALEQSN
+138 EIRRALAQSN

-179 DESLLTAIDPRSET
+179 GESLLTAIDPRSET
-193 KLVLRGIS
+193 KLVLRGIA

-206 DRSMLVDVAAFD
+206 DRSMLTDVAAFE
-218 DNANITSYITY
+218 DNATITSYITY

-245 VRSLTL
+245 VRSLAL

-277 SGYKLMD
+277 SDYKLMD

-305 ETVEPKEPI
+305 EAVEPKAPV

-326 SGAITKGILEWN
+326 SAAITKGILEWN

-349 IRVKPFPTPQ
+349 IRVRPFPTPE

-380 AGDSRVRTYVD
+380 TGDTRVRTYVD

-406 NMVWEMP
+406 NMTWEMP

-465 FPSDSLRNNPA
+465 FPSDSLHNNAA

-505 YRITPTGVGEYD
+505 FRITPVGVGEYD

-522 CLYKPIPGA
+522 CLYKPIPEA
-531 KTSEEELKVVEK
+531 KTSEEELKVIEK

-552 IYRYENA
+552 VYRYENA

-578 KYALGNLKY
+578 KYALENLKY
-587 CMENFDKW
+587 CMDNFDKW
-595 ISDKDDPE
+595 ISDEDDPE
-603 YLYRQGLY
+603 YLYRNGLY

-616 RYKQLLTQVAITAY
+616 RYKQVLTQVAITAY

-639 NDPVPNYEFTSYE
+639 NDPVPSYEFTPYAE
-652 DQKEA
+652 QKEA

-668 DWVCRPE
+668 DWVHRPE

-686 IEEHKDYVQLLMTAT
+686 IEEHKDYLSLLMNAT
-701 ATRLFVYDGQ
+701 ATRLFVYEGQ
-711 GEDHFDHKRYIR
+711 GKDHFDHKRYIR

-736 QKLADEDFYYQ
+736 QRLADEDFYYQ
-747 TNFAKTMM
+747 MNFAKTMM
-755 ASSHVID
+755 ASSKMVD
-762 RNAKFKNRGGASST
+762 RKAKYQNRSASALT
-776 LAAQIADDPSIF
+776 AQIADDPKVL

-795 CMKAADELPLLYPV
+795 CLKAVEEMPLLYSM
-809 NDVNFGRDEVSA
+809 NDVDFGRDEVSA
-821 QYGALKYWPV
+821 QYGALKKWPV

-837 RQLYFGILKELRNV
+837 RQLYYGILKELRQV
-851 VKPYINTSDRRT
+851 VKPYINSGDRRT

>member
-1 MKRQLICL
+1 MKRYLICL
-9 LSLLLLSGATTATV
+9 LSLLLLSGVSTATF

-34 TTAPAAP
+34 TTTAAAP
-41 AKKQSDYDKLFK
+41 AKKQSEYDKLFK
-53 DKKVKTSKGG
+53 DKQVKTSKGG
-63 MMTLHLVDDQLLVE
+63 IMTLHIVDDKLFVE
-77 LPLKTLGRDM
+77 LPLKMLNRDM

-120 RSVVLRRDRSQS
+120 RTVLLRRDRSQS
-132 VVGDNS
+132 VVADNGA
-138 EGIRRALEQSN
+138 EIRRALAQSN

-179 DESLLTAIDPRSET
+179 GESLLTAIDPRSET
-193 KLVLRGIS
+193 KLVLRGVS

-206 DRSMLVDVAAFD
+206 DRSMLTDVAAFD
-218 DNANITSYITY
+218 DNATVTSYITY

-245 VRSLTL
+245 VRSLAL

-277 SGYKLMD
+277 SDYKLMD

-305 ETVEPKEPI
+305 EAVEPKAPV

-326 SGAITKGILEWN
+326 SAAITKGILEWN
-338 KCFEAIGFKDA
+338 KCFEAIGFKNA
-349 IRVKPFPTPQ
+349 IRVRPFPTPE

-380 AGDSRVRTYVD
+380 TGDTRVRTYVD

-406 NMVWEMP
+406 NMTWEMP

-465 FPSDSLRNNPA
+465 FSSDSLRHNAA

-505 YRITPTGVGEYD
+505 FRITPVGVGEYD

-522 CLYKPIPGA
+522 CLYKPVPEA
-531 KTSEEELKVVEK
+531 KTSEEELKVIEK

-552 IYRYENA
+552 VYRYENA

-595 ISDKDDPE
+595 ISDEDDPE
-603 YLYRQGLY
+603 YLYRNGIY

-639 NDPVPNYEFTSYE
+639 NDPVPSYEFTPYAE
-652 DQKEA
+652 QKEA

-662 AHRYMP
+662 ANRYMP
-668 DWVCRPE
+668 DWVQRPE

-686 IEEHKDYVQLLMTAT
+686 IEEHKDYLSLLMNAT
-701 ATRLFVYDGQ
+701 ATRLFIYEGQ
-711 GEDHFDHKRYIR
+711 GKEHFDHKRYIR

-736 QKLADEDFYYQ
+736 QKLSDEDFYYQ

-755 ASSHVID
+755 LSSKIVDRKAKYRDGSAS
-762 RNAKFKNRGGASST
+762 A
-776 LAAQIADDPSIF
+776 LAAQIAGDPKVL

-795 CMKAADELPLLYPV
+795 CMKTVEEMPLLYSM
-809 NDVNFGRDEVSA
+809 NDVDFGRDEVSA
-821 QYGALKYWPV
+821 QYGALKKWPV
-831 LNTQST
+831 INTQST
-837 RQLYFGILKELRNV
+837 RQLYYGILKELRQV
-851 VKPYINTSDRRT
+851 VMPYINSSDRRT

>member
-1 MKRQLICL
+1 MKRYLIYL
-9 LSLLLLSGATTATV
+9 LSLLLLSGVSTATF

-34 TTAPAAP
+34 TTTAAAP
-41 AKKQSDYDKLFK
+41 AKKQSEYDKLFK
-53 DKKVKTSKGG
+53 DKQVKTSKGG
-63 MMTLHLVDDQLLVE
+63 IMTLHIVDDKLLVE
-77 LPLKTLGRDM
+77 LPLKMLNRDM

-120 RSVVLRRDRSQS
+120 RTVLLRRDRSQS
-132 VVGDNS
+132 VVADNGA
-138 EGIRRALEQSN
+138 EIRRALAQSN

-179 DESLLTAIDPRSET
+179 GESLLTAIDPRSET
-193 KLVLRGIS
+193 KLVLRGVS

-206 DRSMLVDVAAFD
+206 DRSMLTDVAAFD
-218 DNANITSYITY
+218 DNATVTSYITY

-245 VRSLTL
+245 VRSLAL

-277 SGYKLMD
+277 SDYKLMD

-305 ETVEPKEPI
+305 EAVEPKAPV

-326 SGAITKGILEWN
+326 SAAITKGILEWN
-338 KCFEAIGFKDA
+338 KCFEAIGFKNA
-349 IRVKPFPTPQ
+349 IRVRPFPTPE

-380 AGDSRVRTYVD
+380 TGDTRVRTYVD

-406 NMVWEMP
+406 NMTWEMP

-465 FPSDSLRNNPA
+465 FSSDSLRHNAA

-505 YRITPTGVGEYD
+505 FRITPVGVGEYD

-522 CLYKPIPGA
+522 CLYKPVPEA
-531 KTSEEELKVVEK
+531 KTSEEELKVIEK

-552 IYRYENA
+552 VYRYENA

-578 KYALGNLKY
+578 KYALGNLQY

-595 ISDKDDPE
+595 ISDEDDPE
-603 YLYRQGLY
+603 YLYRNGIY

-639 NDPVPNYEFTSYE
+639 NDPVPSYEFTPYAE
-652 DQKEA
+652 QKEA

-662 AHRYMP
+662 ANRYMP
-668 DWVCRPE
+668 DWVQRPE

-686 IEEHKDYVQLLMTAT
+686 IEEHKDYLSLLMNAT
-701 ATRLFVYDGQ
+701 ATRLFIYEGQ
-711 GEDHFDHKRYIR
+711 GKDHFDHKRYIR

-736 QKLADEDFYYQ
+736 QKLSDEDFYYQ

-755 ASSHVID
+755 ASSKIVD
-762 RNAKFKNRGGASST
+762 RKAKYRDGSASA
-776 LAAQIADDPSIF
+776 LAAQIAGDPKVL

-795 CMKAADELPLLYPV
+795 CMKTVEEMPLLYSM
-809 NDVNFGRDEVSA
+809 NDVDFGRDEVSA

-831 LNTQST
+831 INTQST
-837 RQLYFGILKELRNV
+837 RQLYYGILKELRQV
-851 VKPYINTSDRRT
+851 VKPYINSGDRRT

>member
-1 MKRQLICL
+1 MKRYLICL
-9 LSLLLLSGATTATV
+9 LSLLLLSGVSTATF

-34 TTAPAAP
+34 TTTAAAP
-41 AKKQSDYDKLFK
+41 AKKQSEYDKLFK
-53 DKKVKTSKGG
+53 DKQVKTSKGG
-63 MMTLHLVDDQLLVE
+63 IMTLHIVDDKLFVE
-77 LPLKTLGRDM
+77 LPLKMLNRDM

-120 RSVVLRRDRSQS
+120 RTVLLRRDRSQS
-132 VVGDNS
+132 VVADNG
-138 EGIRRALEQSN
+138 EEIRRALAQSN

-179 DESLLTAIDPRSET
+179 NESLLTAIDPRSET
-193 KLVLRGIS
+193 KLVLRGVS

-206 DRSMLVDVAAFD
+206 DRSMLTDVAAFD
-218 DNANITSYITY
+218 DNATVTSYITY

-245 VRSLTL
+245 VRSLAL

-277 SGYKLMD
+277 SDYKLMD

-305 ETVEPKEPI
+305 EAVEPKAPV

-326 SGAITKGILEWN
+326 SAAITKGILEWN
-338 KCFEAIGFKDA
+338 KCFEAIGFKNA
-349 IRVKPFPTPQ
+349 IRVRPFPTPD

-380 AGDSRVRTYVD
+380 TGDTRVRTYVD

-406 NMVWEMP
+406 NMTWEMP

-465 FPSDSLRNNPA
+465 FSSDSLRHNAA
-476 FTQKYG
+476 FTRKYG

-505 YRITPTGVGEYD
+505 FRITPVGVGEYD

-522 CLYKPIPGA
+522 CLYKPVPEA
-531 KTSEEELKVVEK
+531 KTSEEELKVIEK

-552 IYRYENA
+552 VYRYENA

-578 KYALGNLKY
+578 KYALGNLQY

-595 ISDKDDPE
+595 ISDEDDPE
-603 YLYRQGLY
+603 YLYRNGIY

-639 NDPVPNYEFTSYE
+639 NDPVPSYEFTPYAE
-652 DQKEA
+652 QKEA

-662 AHRYMP
+662 ANRYMP
-668 DWVCRPE
+668 DWVQRPE

-686 IEEHKDYVQLLMTAT
+686 IEEHKDYLSLLMNAT
-701 ATRLFVYDGQ
+701 ATRLFIYEGQ
-711 GEDHFDHKRYIR
+711 GKDHFDHKRYIR

-736 QKLADEDFYYQ
+736 QKLSDEDFYYQ

-755 ASSHVID
+755 ASSKIVD
-762 RNAKFKNRGGASST
+762 RKAKYRDGSASA
-776 LAAQIADDPSIF
+776 LAAQIAGDPKVL

-795 CMKAADELPLLYPV
+795 CMKTVEEMPLLYSM
-809 NDVNFGRDEVSA
+809 NDVDFGRDEVSA
-821 QYGALKYWPV
+821 QYGALKKWPV
-831 LNTQST
+831 INTQST
-837 RQLYFGILKELRNV
+837 RQLYYGILKELRQV
-851 VKPYINTSDRRT
+851 VKPYINSSDRRT

>member
-1 MKRQLICL
+1 MKRYLICL
-9 LSLLLLSGATTATV
+9 LSLLLLSGVSTATF

-34 TTAPAAP
+34 TTTAAAP
-41 AKKQSDYDKLFK
+41 AKKQSEYDKLFK
-53 DKKVKTSKGG
+53 DKQVKTSKGG
-63 MMTLHLVDDQLLVE
+63 IMTLHIVDDKLFVE
-77 LPLKTLGRDM
+77 LPLKMLNRDM

-120 RSVVLRRDRSQS
+120 RTVLLRRDRSQS
-132 VVGDNS
+132 VVADNGA
-138 EGIRRALEQSN
+138 EIRRALAQSN

-179 DESLLTAIDPRSET
+179 NESLLTAIDPRSET
-193 KLVLRGIS
+193 KLVLRGVS

-206 DRSMLVDVAAFD
+206 DRSMLTDVAAFD
-218 DNANITSYITY
+218 DNATVTSYITY

-245 VRSLTL
+245 VRSLAL

-277 SGYKLMD
+277 SDYKLMD

-305 ETVEPKEPI
+305 EAVEPKAPV

-326 SGAITKGILEWN
+326 SAAITKGILEWN
-338 KCFEAIGFKDA
+338 KCFEAIGFKNA
-349 IRVKPFPTPQ
+349 IRVRPFPTPD

-380 AGDSRVRTYVD
+380 TGDTRVRTYVD

-406 NMVWEMP
+406 NMTWEMP

-465 FPSDSLRNNPA
+465 FSSDSLRHNAA

-505 YRITPTGVGEYD
+505 FRITPVGVGEYD

-522 CLYKPIPGA
+522 CLYKPVPEA
-531 KTSEEELKVVEK
+531 KTSEEELKVIEK

-552 IYRYENA
+552 VYRYENA

-578 KYALGNLKY
+578 KYALGNLQY

-595 ISDKDDPE
+595 ISDEDDPE
-603 YLYRQGLY
+603 YLYRNGIY

-639 NDPVPNYEFTSYE
+639 NDPVPSYEFTPYAE
-652 DQKEA
+652 QKEA

-662 AHRYMP
+662 ANRYMP
-668 DWVCRPE
+668 DWVQRPE

-686 IEEHKDYVQLLMTAT
+686 IEEHKDYLSLLMNAT
-701 ATRLFVYDGQ
+701 ATRLFIYEGQ
-711 GEDHFDHKRYIR
+711 GKDHFDHKRYIR

-736 QKLADEDFYYQ
+736 QKLSDEDFYYQ

-755 ASSHVID
+755 ASSKIVD
-762 RNAKFKNRGGASST
+762 RKAKYRDGSASA
-776 LAAQIADDPSIF
+776 LAAQIAGDPKVL

-795 CMKAADELPLLYPV
+795 CMKTVEEMPLLYSM
-809 NDVNFGRDEVSA
+809 NDVDFGRDEVSA
-821 QYGALKYWPV
+821 QYGALKKWPV
-831 LNTQST
+831 INTQST
-837 RQLYFGILKELRNV
+837 RQLYYGILKELRQV
-851 VKPYINTSDRRT
+851 VKPYINSSDRRT

>member
-1 MKRQLICL
+1 MKRYLICL
-9 LSLLLLSGATTATV
+9 LSLLLLSGVSTATF

-34 TTAPAAP
+34 TTTAAAP
-41 AKKQSDYDKLFK
+41 AKKQSEYDKLFK
-53 DKKVKTSKGG
+53 DKQVKTSKGG
-63 MMTLHLVDDQLLVE
+63 IMTLHIVDDKLFVE
-77 LPLKTLGRDM
+77 LPLKMLNRDM

-120 RSVVLRRDRSQS
+120 RTVLLRRDRSQS
-132 VVGDNS
+132 VVADNGA
-138 EGIRRALEQSN
+138 EIRRALAQSN

-179 DESLLTAIDPRSET
+179 NESLLTAIDPRSET
-193 KLVLRGIS
+193 KLVLRGVS

-206 DRSMLVDVAAFD
+206 DRSMLTDVAAFD
-218 DNANITSYITY
+218 DNATVTSYITY

-245 VRSLTL
+245 VRSLAL

-277 SGYKLMD
+277 SDYKLMD

-305 ETVEPKEPI
+305 EAVEPKAPV

-326 SGAITKGILEWN
+326 SAAITKGILEWN
-338 KCFEAIGFKDA
+338 KCFEAIGFKNA
-349 IRVKPFPTPQ
+349 IRVRPFPTPE

-380 AGDSRVRTYVD
+380 TGDTRVRTYVD

-406 NMVWEMP
+406 NMTWEMP

-465 FPSDSLRNNPA
+465 FSSDSLRHNAA

-505 YRITPTGVGEYD
+505 FRITPVGVGEYD

-522 CLYKPIPGA
+522 CLYKPVPEA
-531 KTSEEELKVVEK
+531 KTSEEELKVIEK

-552 IYRYENA
+552 VYRYENA

-578 KYALGNLKY
+578 KYALGNLQY

-595 ISDKDDPE
+595 ISDEDDPE
-603 YLYRQGLY
+603 YLYRNGIY

-639 NDPVPNYEFTSYE
+639 NDPVPSYEFTPYAE
-652 DQKEA
+652 QKEA

-662 AHRYMP
+662 ANRYMP
-668 DWVCRPE
+668 DWVQRPE

-686 IEEHKDYVQLLMTAT
+686 IEEHKDYLSLLMNAT
-701 ATRLFVYDGQ
+701 ATRLFIYEGQ
-711 GEDHFDHKRYIR
+711 GKDHFDHKRYIR

-736 QKLADEDFYYQ
+736 QKLSDEDFYYQ

-755 ASSHVID
+755 ASSKIVD
-762 RNAKFKNRGGASST
+762 RKAKYRDGSASA
-776 LAAQIADDPSIF
+776 LAAQIAGDPKVL

-795 CMKAADELPLLYPV
+795 CMKTVEEMPLLYSM
-809 NDVNFGRDEVSA
+809 NDVDFGRDEVSA
-821 QYGALKYWPV
+821 QYGALKKWPV
-831 LNTQST
+831 INTQST
-837 RQLYFGILKELRNV
+837 RQLYYGILKELRQV
-851 VKPYINTSDRRT
+851 VKPYINSSDRRT

>member
-1 MKRQLICL
+1 MKRYLICL
-9 LSLLLLSGATTATV
+9 LSLLLLSGVSTATF

-34 TTAPAAP
+34 TTTAAAP
-41 AKKQSDYDKLFK
+41 AKKQSEYDKLFK
-53 DKKVKTSKGG
+53 DKQVKTSKGG
-63 MMTLHLVDDQLLVE
+63 IMTLHIVDDKLFVE
-77 LPLKTLGRDM
+77 LPLKMLNRDM

-120 RSVVLRRDRSQS
+120 RTVLLRRDRSQS
-132 VVGDNS
+132 VVADNGA
-138 EGIRRALEQSN
+138 EIRRALAQSN

-179 DESLLTAIDPRSET
+179 GESLLTAIDPRSET
-193 KLVLRGIS
+193 KLVLRGVS

-206 DRSMLVDVAAFD
+206 DRSMLTDVAAFD
-218 DNANITSYITY
+218 DNATVTSYITY

-245 VRSLTL
+245 VRSLAL

-277 SGYKLMD
+277 SDYKLMD

-305 ETVEPKEPI
+305 EAVEPKAPV

-326 SGAITKGILEWN
+326 SAAITKGILEWN
-338 KCFEAIGFKDA
+338 KCFEAIGFKNA
-349 IRVKPFPTPQ
+349 IRVRPFPTPE

-380 AGDSRVRTYVD
+380 TGDTRVRTYVD

-406 NMVWEMP
+406 NMTWEMP

-465 FPSDSLRNNPA
+465 FSSDSLRHNAA
-476 FTQKYG
+476 FTRKYG

-505 YRITPTGVGEYD
+505 FRITPVGVGEYD

-522 CLYKPIPGA
+522 CLYKPVPEA
-531 KTSEEELKVVEK
+531 KTSEEELKVIEK

-552 IYRYENA
+552 VYRYENA

-578 KYALGNLKY
+578 KYVLGNLQY

-595 ISDKDDPE
+595 ISDEDDPE
-603 YLYRQGLY
+603 YLYRNGIY

-639 NDPVPNYEFTSYE
+639 NDPVPSYEFTPYAE
-652 DQKEA
+652 QKEA

-662 AHRYMP
+662 ANRYMP
-668 DWVCRPE
+668 DWVQRPE

-686 IEEHKDYVQLLMTAT
+686 IEEHKDYPSLLMNAT
-701 ATRLFVYDGQ
+701 ATRLFIYEGQ
-711 GEDHFDHKRYIR
+711 GKDHFDHKRYIR

-736 QKLADEDFYYQ
+736 QKLSDEDFYYQ

-755 ASSHVID
+755 LSSKIVDRKAKYRDGSAS
-762 RNAKFKNRGGASST
+762 A
-776 LAAQIADDPSIF
+776 LAAQIAGDPKVL

-795 CMKAADELPLLYPV
+795 CMKTVEEMPLLYSM
-809 NDVNFGRDEVSA
+809 NDVDFGRDEVSA
-821 QYGALKYWPV
+821 QYGALKKWPV
-831 LNTQST
+831 INTQST
-837 RQLYFGILKELRNV
+837 RQLYYGILKELRQV
-851 VKPYINTSDRRT
+851 VKPYINSSDRRT

>member
-1 MKRQLICL
+1 MTLHI
-9 LSLLLLSGATTATV
+9 V
-23 AKGKKS
+23 
-29 KKKAQ
+29 
-34 TTAPAAP
+34 
-41 AKKQSDYDKLFK
+41 DDKLF
-53 DKKVKTSKGG
+53 
-63 MMTLHLVDDQLLVE
+63 VE
-77 LPLKTLGRDM
+77 LPLKMLNRDM

-120 RSVVLRRDRSQS
+120 RTVLLRRDRSQS
-132 VVGDNS
+132 VVADNGA
-138 EGIRRALEQSN
+138 EIRRALAQSN

-179 DESLLTAIDPRSET
+179 NESLLTAIDPRSET
-193 KLVLRGIS
+193 KLVLRGVS

-206 DRSMLVDVAAFD
+206 DRSMLTDVAAFD
-218 DNANITSYITY
+218 DNATVTSYITY

-245 VRSLTL
+245 VRSLAL

-277 SGYKLMD
+277 SDYKLMD

-305 ETVEPKEPI
+305 EAVEPKAPV

-326 SGAITKGILEWN
+326 SAAITKGILEWN
-338 KCFEAIGFKDA
+338 KCFEAIGFKNA
-349 IRVKPFPTPQ
+349 IRVRPFPTPE

-380 AGDSRVRTYVD
+380 TGDTRVRTYVD

-406 NMVWEMP
+406 NMTWEMP

-465 FPSDSLRNNPA
+465 FSSDSLRHNAA
-476 FTQKYG
+476 FTRKYG

-505 YRITPTGVGEYD
+505 FRITPVGVGEYD

-522 CLYKPIPGA
+522 CLYKPVPEA
-531 KTSEEELKVVEK
+531 KTSEEELKVIEK

-552 IYRYENA
+552 VYRYENA

-578 KYALGNLKY
+578 KYALGNLQY

-595 ISDKDDPE
+595 ISDEDDPE
-603 YLYRQGLY
+603 YLYRNGIY

-639 NDPVPNYEFTSYE
+639 NDPVPSYEFTPYAE
-652 DQKEA
+652 QKEA

-662 AHRYMP
+662 ANRYMP
-668 DWVCRPE
+668 DWVQRPE

-686 IEEHKDYVQLLMTAT
+686 IEEHKDYLSLLMNAT
-701 ATRLFVYDGQ
+701 ATRLFIYEGQ
-711 GEDHFDHKRYIR
+711 GKDHFDHKRYIR

-736 QKLADEDFYYQ
+736 QKLSDEDFYYQ

-755 ASSHVID
+755 ASSKIVD
-762 RNAKFKNRGGASST
+762 RKAKYRDGSASA
-776 LAAQIADDPSIF
+776 LAAQIAGDPKVL

-795 CMKAADELPLLYPV
+795 CMKTVEEMPLLYSM
-809 NDVNFGRDEVSA
+809 NDVDFGRDEVSA
-821 QYGALKYWPV
+821 QYGALKKWPV
-831 LNTQST
+831 INTQST
-837 RQLYFGILKELRNV
+837 RQLYYGILKELRQV
-851 VKPYINTSDRRT
+851 VKPYINSSDRRT

>member
-1 MKRQLICL
+1 MKRYLICL
-9 LSLLLLSGATTATV
+9 LSLLLLSGATTATF

-34 TTAPAAP
+34 TTAAAP
-41 AKKQSDYDKLFK
+41 AKKQSEYDKLFK
-53 DKKVKTSKGG
+53 GKQVKTSKGG
-63 MMTLHLVDDQLLVE
+63 MMTLHIVDDKLFVE
-77 LPLKTLGRDM
+77 LPLKMLNRDM

-120 RSVVLRRDRSQS
+120 RTVLLRRDRNQS
-132 VVGDNS
+132 VVADNGA
-138 EGIRRALEQSN
+138 EIRRALAQSN

-179 DESLLTAIDPRSET
+179 GESLLTAIDPRSET
-193 KLVLRGIS
+193 KLVLRGIA

-206 DRSMLVDVAAFD
+206 DRSMLTDAAAFE
-218 DNANITSYITY
+218 DNATITSYITY

-245 VRSLTL
+245 VRSLAL

-277 SGYKLMD
+277 SDYKLMD

-305 ETVEPKEPI
+305 EAVEPKAPV

-326 SGAITKGILEWN
+326 SAAITKGILEWN

-349 IRVKPFPTPQ
+349 IRVRPFPTPE

-380 AGDSRVRTYVD
+380 TGDARVRTYVD

-406 NMVWEMP
+406 NMTWEMP

-465 FPSDSLRNNPA
+465 FPSDSLHNNAA

-505 YRITPTGVGEYD
+505 FRITPVGVGEYD

-522 CLYKPIPGA
+522 CLYKPIPEA
-531 KTSEEELKVVEK
+531 KTSEEELKVIEK

-552 IYRYENA
+552 VYRYENA

-578 KYALGNLKY
+578 KYALENLKY
-587 CMENFDKW
+587 CMDNFDKW
-595 ISDKDDPE
+595 ISDEDDPE
-603 YLYRQGLY
+603 YLYRNGLY

-616 RYKQLLTQVAITAY
+616 RYKQVLTQVAITAY

-639 NDPVPNYEFTSYE
+639 NDPVPSYEFTPYAE
-652 DQKEA
+652 QKEA

-668 DWVCRPE
+668 DWVHRPE

-686 IEEHKDYVQLLMTAT
+686 IEEHKDYLSLLMNAT
-701 ATRLFVYDGQ
+701 ATRLFIYEGQ
-711 GEDHFDHKRYIR
+711 GKDHFDHKRYIR

-736 QKLADEDFYYQ
+736 QRLADEDFYYQ
-747 TNFAKTMM
+747 MNFAKTMM
-755 ASSHVID
+755 ASSKMVD
-762 RNAKFKNRGGASST
+762 RKAKYQNRSASALT
-776 LAAQIADDPSIF
+776 AQIADDPKVL

-795 CMKAADELPLLYPV
+795 CLKAVEEMPLLYSM
-809 NDVNFGRDEVSA
+809 NDVDFGRDEVSA
-821 QYGALKYWPV
+821 QYGALKKWPV
-831 LNTQST
+831 INTQST
-837 RQLYFGILKELRNV
+837 RQLYYGILKELRQV
-851 VKPYINTSDRRT
+851 VKPYINSGDRRT

>member
-1 MKRQLICL
+1 MKRYLICL
-9 LSLLLLSGATTATV
+9 LSLLLLSGATTATF

-34 TTAPAAP
+34 TTAAAP
-41 AKKQSDYDKLFK
+41 AKKQSEYDKLFK
-53 DKKVKTSKGG
+53 GKQVKTSKGG
-63 MMTLHLVDDQLLVE
+63 MMTLHIVDDKLFVE
-77 LPLKTLGRDM
+77 LPLKMLNRDM

-120 RSVVLRRDRSQS
+120 RTVLLRRDRNQS
-132 VVGDNS
+132 VVADNGA
-138 EGIRRALEQSN
+138 EIRRALAQSN

-179 DESLLTAIDPRSET
+179 GESLLTAIDPRSET
-193 KLVLRGIS
+193 KLVLRGIA

-206 DRSMLVDVAAFD
+206 DRSMLTDVAAFE
-218 DNANITSYITY
+218 DNATITSYITY

-245 VRSLTL
+245 VRSLAL

-277 SGYKLMD
+277 SDYKLMD

-305 ETVEPKEPI
+305 EAVEPKAPV

-326 SGAITKGILEWN
+326 SAAITKGILEWN

-349 IRVKPFPTPQ
+349 IRVRPFPTPE

-380 AGDSRVRTYVD
+380 TGDARVRTYVD

-406 NMVWEMP
+406 NMTWEMP

-465 FPSDSLRNNPA
+465 FPSDSLHNNAA

-505 YRITPTGVGEYD
+505 FRITPVGVGEYD

-522 CLYKPIPGA
+522 CLYKPIPEA
-531 KTSEEELKVVEK
+531 KTSEEELKVIEK

-552 IYRYENA
+552 VYRYENA

-578 KYALGNLKY
+578 KYALENLKY
-587 CMENFDKW
+587 CMDNFDKW
-595 ISDKDDPE
+595 ISDEDDPE
-603 YLYRQGLY
+603 YLYRNGLY

-616 RYKQLLTQVAITAY
+616 RYKQVLTQVAITAY

-639 NDPVPNYEFTSYE
+639 NDPVPSYEFTPYAE
-652 DQKEA
+652 QKEA

-668 DWVCRPE
+668 DWVHRPE

-686 IEEHKDYVQLLMTAT
+686 IEEHKDYLSLLMNAT
-701 ATRLFVYDGQ
+701 ATRLFVYEGQ
-711 GEDHFDHKRYIR
+711 GKDHFDHKRYIR

-736 QKLADEDFYYQ
+736 QRLADEDFYYQ
-747 TNFAKTMM
+747 MNFAKTMM
-755 ASSHVID
+755 ASSKMVD
-762 RNAKFKNRGGASST
+762 RKAKYQNRSASALT
-776 LAAQIADDPSIF
+776 AQIADDPKVL

-795 CMKAADELPLLYPV
+795 CLKAVEEMPLLYSM
-809 NDVNFGRDEVSA
+809 NDVDFGRDEVSA
-821 QYGALKYWPV
+821 QYGALKKWPV

-837 RQLYFGILKELRNV
+837 RQLYYGILKELRQV
-851 VKPYINTSDRRT
+851 VKPYINSGDRRT

>member
-1 MKRQLICL
+1 MKRYLICL
-9 LSLLLLSGATTATV
+9 LSLLLLSGVSTATF

-34 TTAPAAP
+34 TTTAAAP
-41 AKKQSDYDKLFK
+41 AKKQSEYDKLFK
-53 DKKVKTSKGG
+53 DKQVKTSKGG
-63 MMTLHLVDDQLLVE
+63 IMTLHIVDDKLLVE
-77 LPLKTLGRDM
+77 LPLKMLNRDM

-120 RSVVLRRDRSQS
+120 RTVLLRRDRSQS
-132 VVGDNS
+132 VVADNGA
-138 EGIRRALEQSN
+138 EIRRALAQSN

-179 DESLLTAIDPRSET
+179 GESLLTAIDPRSET
-193 KLVLRGIS
+193 KLVLRGVS

-206 DRSMLVDVAAFD
+206 DRSMLTDVAAFD
-218 DNANITSYITY
+218 DNATVTSYITY

-245 VRSLTL
+245 VRSLAL

-277 SGYKLMD
+277 SDYKLMD

-305 ETVEPKEPI
+305 EAVEPKAPV

-326 SGAITKGILEWN
+326 SAAITKGILEWN
-338 KCFEAIGFKDA
+338 KCFEAIGFKNA
-349 IRVKPFPTPQ
+349 IRVRPFPTPE

-380 AGDSRVRTYVD
+380 TGDTRVRTYVD

-406 NMVWEMP
+406 NMTWEMP

-451 DCFGMSYN
+451 DCFGLSYN

-465 FPSDSLRNNPA
+465 FSSDSLRHNAA

-505 YRITPTGVGEYD
+505 FRITPVGVGEYD

-522 CLYKPIPGA
+522 CLYKPVPEA
-531 KTSEEELKVVEK
+531 KTSEEELKVIEK

-552 IYRYENA
+552 VYRYENA

-595 ISDKDDPE
+595 ISDEDDPE
-603 YLYRQGLY
+603 YLYRNGIY

-639 NDPVPNYEFTSYE
+639 NDPVPSYEFTPYAE
-652 DQKEA
+652 QKEA

-662 AHRYMP
+662 ANRYMP
-668 DWVCRPE
+668 DWVQRPE

-686 IEEHKDYVQLLMTAT
+686 IEEHKDYLSLLMNAT
-701 ATRLFVYDGQ
+701 ATRLFIYEGQ
-711 GEDHFDHKRYIR
+711 GKDHFDHKRYIR

-736 QKLADEDFYYQ
+736 QKLSDEDFYYQ

-755 ASSHVID
+755 ASSKIVD
-762 RNAKFKNRGGASST
+762 RKAKYRDGSASA
-776 LAAQIADDPSIF
+776 LAAQIAGDPKVL

-795 CMKAADELPLLYPV
+795 CMKTVEEMPLLYSM
-809 NDVNFGRDEVSA
+809 NDVDFGRDEVSA
-821 QYGALKYWPV
+821 QYGALKKWPV
-831 LNTQST
+831 INTQST
-837 RQLYFGILKELRNV
+837 RQLYYGILKELRQV
-851 VKPYINTSDRRT
+851 VKPYINSSDRRT

>member
-1 MKRQLICL
+1 MKRYLICL
-9 LSLLLLSGATTATV
+9 LSLLLLSGVSTATF

-34 TTAPAAP
+34 TTTAAAP
-41 AKKQSDYDKLFK
+41 AKKQSEYDKLFK
-53 DKKVKTSKGG
+53 DKQVKTSKGG
-63 MMTLHLVDDQLLVE
+63 IMTLHIVDDKLFVE
-77 LPLKTLGRDM
+77 LPLKMLNRDM

-120 RSVVLRRDRSQS
+120 RTVLLRRDRSQS
-132 VVGDNS
+132 VVADNG
-138 EGIRRALEQSN
+138 EEIRRALAQSN

-179 DESLLTAIDPRSET
+179 NESLLTAIDPRSET
-193 KLVLRGIS
+193 KLVLRGVS

-206 DRSMLVDVAAFD
+206 DRSMLTDVAAFD
-218 DNANITSYITY
+218 DNATVTSYITY

-245 VRSLTL
+245 VRSLAL

-277 SGYKLMD
+277 SDYKLMD

-305 ETVEPKEPI
+305 EAVEPKAPV

-326 SGAITKGILEWN
+326 SAAITKGILEWN
-338 KCFEAIGFKDA
+338 KCFEAIGFKNA
-349 IRVKPFPTPQ
+349 IRVRPFPTPE

-380 AGDSRVRTYVD
+380 TGDTRVRTYVD

-406 NMVWEMP
+406 NMTWEMP

-465 FPSDSLRNNPA
+465 FSSDSLRHNAA

-505 YRITPTGVGEYD
+505 FRITPVGVGEYD

-522 CLYKPIPGA
+522 CLYKPVPEA
-531 KTSEEELKVVEK
+531 KTSEEELKVIEK

-552 IYRYENA
+552 VYRYENA

-578 KYALGNLKY
+578 KYALGNLQY

-595 ISDKDDPE
+595 ISDEDDPE
-603 YLYRQGLY
+603 YLYRNGIY

-639 NDPVPNYEFTSYE
+639 NDPVPSYEFTPYAE
-652 DQKEA
+652 QKEA

-662 AHRYMP
+662 ANRYMP
-668 DWVCRPE
+668 DWVQRPE

-686 IEEHKDYVQLLMTAT
+686 IEEHKDYLSLLMNAT
-701 ATRLFVYDGQ
+701 ATRLFIYERQ
-711 GEDHFDHKRYIR
+711 GKDHFDHKRYIR

-736 QKLADEDFYYQ
+736 QKLSDEDFYYQ

-755 ASSHVID
+755 LSSKIVDRKAKYRNGSAS
-762 RNAKFKNRGGASST
+762 A
-776 LAAQIADDPSIF
+776 LAAQIAGDPKVL

-795 CMKAADELPLLYPV
+795 CMKTVEEMPLLYSM
-809 NDVNFGRDEVSA
+809 NDVDFGRDEVSA
-821 QYGALKYWPV
+821 QYGALKKWPV
-831 LNTQST
+831 INTQST
-837 RQLYFGILKELRNV
+837 RQLYYGILKELRQV
-851 VKPYINTSDRRT
+851 VKPYINSSDRRT

-871 ESINR
+871 EAINR

>member
-1 MKRQLICL
+1 MKRYLICL
-9 LSLLLLSGATTATV
+9 LSLLLLSGVSTATF

-34 TTAPAAP
+34 TTTAAAP
-41 AKKQSDYDKLFK
+41 AKKQSEYDKLFK
-53 DKKVKTSKGG
+53 DKQVKTSKGG
-63 MMTLHLVDDQLLVE
+63 IMTLHIVDDKLFVE
-77 LPLKTLGRDM
+77 LPLKMLNRDM

-120 RSVVLRRDRSQS
+120 RTVLLRRDRSQS
-132 VVGDNS
+132 VVADNG
-138 EGIRRALEQSN
+138 EEIRRALAQSN

-179 DESLLTAIDPRSET
+179 NESLLTAIDPRSET
-193 KLVLRGIS
+193 KLVLRGVS

-206 DRSMLVDVAAFD
+206 DRSMLTDVAAFD
-218 DNANITSYITY
+218 DNATVTSYITY

-245 VRSLTL
+245 VRSLAL

-277 SGYKLMD
+277 SDYKLMD

-305 ETVEPKEPI
+305 EAVEPKAPV

-326 SGAITKGILEWN
+326 SAAITKGILEWN
-338 KCFEAIGFKDA
+338 KCFEAIGFKNA
-349 IRVKPFPTPQ
+349 IRVRPFPTPE

-380 AGDSRVRTYVD
+380 TGDTRVRTYVD

-406 NMVWEMP
+406 NMTWEMP

-465 FPSDSLRNNPA
+465 FSSDSLRHNAA

-505 YRITPTGVGEYD
+505 FRITPVGVGEYD

-522 CLYKPIPGA
+522 CLYKPVPEA
-531 KTSEEELKVVEK
+531 KTSEEELKVIEK

-552 IYRYENA
+552 VYRYENA

-578 KYALGNLKY
+578 KYALGNLQY

-595 ISDKDDPE
+595 ISDEDDPE
-603 YLYRQGLY
+603 YLYRNGIY

-639 NDPVPNYEFTSYE
+639 NDPVPSYEFTPYAE
-652 DQKEA
+652 QKEA

-662 AHRYMP
+662 ANRYMP
-668 DWVCRPE
+668 DWVQRPE

-686 IEEHKDYVQLLMTAT
+686 IEEHKDYLSLLMNAT
-701 ATRLFVYDGQ
+701 ATRLFIYERQ
-711 GEDHFDHKRYIR
+711 GKDHFDHKRYIR

-736 QKLADEDFYYQ
+736 QKLSDEDFYYQ

-755 ASSHVID
+755 LSSKIVDRKAKYRNGSAS
-762 RNAKFKNRGGASST
+762 A
-776 LAAQIADDPSIF
+776 LAAQIAGDPKVL

-795 CMKAADELPLLYPV
+795 CMKTVEEMPLLYSM
-809 NDVNFGRDEVSA
+809 NDVDFGRDEVSA
-821 QYGALKYWPV
+821 QYGALKKWPV
-831 LNTQST
+831 INTQST
-837 RQLYFGILKELRNV
+837 RQLYYGILKELRQV
-851 VKPYINTSDRRT
+851 VKPYINSSDRRT

>member
-1 MKRQLICL
+1 MKRYLICL
-9 LSLLLLSGATTATV
+9 LSLLLLSGASTATF

-34 TTAPAAP
+34 TTTAAAP
-41 AKKQSDYDKLFK
+41 VKKQSEYDKLFK

-63 MMTLHLVDDQLLVE
+63 IMTLHIVDDKLLVE
-77 LPLKTLGRDM
+77 LPLKMLNRDM

-120 RSVVLRRDRSQS
+120 RTVLLRRDRNQS
-132 VVGDNS
+132 VVADNGA
-138 EGIRRALEQSN
+138 EIRRALAQSN

-179 DESLLTAIDPRSET
+179 GESLLTAIDPRSET
-193 KLVLRGIS
+193 KLVLRGIA

-206 DRSMLVDVAAFD
+206 DRSMLTDVAAFE
-218 DNANITSYITY
+218 DNATITSYITY

-245 VRSLTL
+245 VRSLAL

-277 SGYKLMD
+277 SDYKLMD

-305 ETVEPKEPI
+305 EAVEPKAPV

-326 SGAITKGILEWN
+326 SAAITKGILEWN

-349 IRVKPFPTPQ
+349 IRVRPFPTPE

-380 AGDSRVRTYVD
+380 TGDTRVRTYVD

-406 NMVWEMP
+406 NMTWEMP

-465 FPSDSLRNNPA
+465 FPSDSLHNNAA

-505 YRITPTGVGEYD
+505 FRITPVGVGEYD

-522 CLYKPIPGA
+522 CLYKPIPEA
-531 KTSEEELKVVEK
+531 KTSEEELKVIEK

-552 IYRYENA
+552 VYRYENA

-578 KYALGNLKY
+578 KYALENLKY
-587 CMENFDKW
+587 CMDNFDKW
-595 ISDKDDPE
+595 ISDEDDPE
-603 YLYRQGLY
+603 YLYRNGLY

-616 RYKQLLTQVAITAY
+616 RYKQVLTQVAITAY

-639 NDPVPNYEFTSYE
+639 NDPVPSYEFTPYAE
-652 DQKEA
+652 QKEA

-668 DWVCRPE
+668 DWVHRPE

-686 IEEHKDYVQLLMTAT
+686 IEEHKDYLSLLMNAT
-701 ATRLFVYDGQ
+701 ATRLFVYEGQ
-711 GEDHFDHKRYIR
+711 GKDHFDHKRYIR

-736 QKLADEDFYYQ
+736 QRLADEDFYYQ
-747 TNFAKTMM
+747 MNFAKTMM
-755 ASSHVID
+755 ASSKMVD
-762 RNAKFKNRGGASST
+762 RKAKYQNRSASALT
-776 LAAQIADDPSIF
+776 AQIADDPKVL

-795 CMKAADELPLLYPV
+795 CLKAVEEMPLLYSM
-809 NDVNFGRDEVSA
+809 NDVDFGRDEVSA
-821 QYGALKYWPV
+821 QYGALKKWPV
-831 LNTQST
+831 INTQST
-837 RQLYFGILKELRNV
+837 RQLYYGILKELRQV
-851 VKPYINTSDRRT
+851 VKPYINSGDRRT

>member
-1 MKRQLICL
+1 MKRYLICL
-9 LSLLLLSGATTATV
+9 LSLLLLSGASTATF
-23 AKGKKS
+23 AKGRKS

-34 TTAPAAP
+34 TTTAAAP
-41 AKKQSDYDKLFK
+41 VKKQSEYDKLFK

-63 MMTLHLVDDQLLVE
+63 IMTLHIVDDKLLVE
-77 LPLKTLGRDM
+77 LPLKMLNRDM

-120 RSVVLRRDRSQS
+120 RTVLLRRDRNQS
-132 VVGDNS
+132 VVADNG
-138 EGIRRALEQSN
+138 EEIRRALAQSN

-179 DESLLTAIDPRSET
+179 GESLLTAIDPRSET
-193 KLVLRGIS
+193 KLVLRGVS

-206 DRSMLVDVAAFD
+206 DRSLLTDVAAFD
-218 DNANITSYITY
+218 DNATVTSYITY

-245 VRSLTL
+245 VRSLAL

-277 SGYKLMD
+277 SDYKLMN

-305 ETVEPKEPI
+305 EAVEPKAPV

-326 SGAITKGILEWN
+326 SAAITKGILEWN
-338 KCFEAIGFKDA
+338 KCFEAIGFKNA
-349 IRVKPFPTPQ
+349 IRVRPFPTPE

-380 AGDSRVRTYVD
+380 TGDTRVRTYVD

-406 NMVWEMP
+406 NMTWEMP

-435 TLFEHIKN
+435 TLFEHVKN

-465 FPSDSLRNNPA
+465 FSSDSLRHNAA
-476 FTQKYG
+476 FTRKYG

-493 NFIAPIDAVKKG
+493 NFIAPIDAVEKG
-505 YRITPTGVGEYD
+505 FRITPTGVGEYD
-517 YHVVK
+517 YHIVK
-522 CLYKPIPGA
+522 CLYKPVPEA
-531 KTSEEELKVVEK
+531 KTSEEELKVIEK

-552 IYRYENA
+552 VYRYENA

-570 GDDDIKNF
+570 GNDDIKNF
-578 KYALGNLKY
+578 KYALGNLRY

-595 ISDKDDPE
+595 ISDEDDPE
-603 YLYRQGLY
+603 YLYRNGIY

-639 NDPVPNYEFTSYE
+639 NDPVPSYEFTPYAE
-652 DQKEA
+652 QKEA

-662 AHRYMP
+662 ANRYMP
-668 DWVCRPE
+668 DWVQRPE

-686 IEEHKDYVQLLMTAT
+686 IEEHKDYLSLLMNAT
-701 ATRLFVYDGQ
+701 ATRLFIYEGQ
-711 GEDHFDHKRYIR
+711 GKDHFDHKRYIR

-736 QKLADEDFYYQ
+736 QKLSDEDFYYQ

-755 ASSHVID
+755 ASSKIVD
-762 RNAKFKNRGGASST
+762 RKAKYRDGSASA
-776 LAAQIADDPSIF
+776 LAAQIAGDPKVF

-795 CMKAADELPLLYPV
+795 CMKALDEMPLLYSTNGV
-809 NDVNFGRDEVSA
+809 DFGRDEVGA

-831 LNTQST
+831 INTQST
-837 RQLYFGILKELRNV
+837 RQLYYGILKELRQI
-851 VKPYINTSDRRT
+851 VKPYINSSDRRT

-871 ESINR
+871 ESISR

>member
-1 MKRQLICL
+1 MKRYLICL
-9 LSLLLLSGATTATV
+9 LSLLLLSGVSTATF

-34 TTAPAAP
+34 TTTAAAP
-41 AKKQSDYDKLFK
+41 AKKQSEYDKLFK
-53 DKKVKTSKGG
+53 DKQVKTSKGG
-63 MMTLHLVDDQLLVE
+63 IMTLHIVDDKLFVE
-77 LPLKTLGRDM
+77 LPLKMLNRDM

-120 RSVVLRRDRSQS
+120 RTVLLRRDRSQS
-132 VVGDNS
+132 VVADNG
-138 EGIRRALEQSN
+138 EEIRRALAQSN

-179 DESLLTAIDPRSET
+179 GESLLTAIDPRSET
-193 KLVLRGIS
+193 KLVLRGVS

-206 DRSMLVDVAAFD
+206 DRSMLTDVAAFD
-218 DNANITSYITY
+218 DNATVTSYITY

-245 VRSLTL
+245 VRSLAL

-277 SGYKLMD
+277 SDYKLMD

-305 ETVEPKEPI
+305 EAVEPKAPV

-326 SGAITKGILEWN
+326 SAAITKGILEWN
-338 KCFEAIGFKDA
+338 KCFEAIGFKNA
-349 IRVKPFPTPQ
+349 IRVRPFPTPD

-380 AGDSRVRTYVD
+380 TGDTRVRTYVD

-406 NMVWEMP
+406 NMTWKMP

-465 FPSDSLRNNPA
+465 FSSDSLRHNAA

-505 YRITPTGVGEYD
+505 FRITPVGVGEYD

-522 CLYKPIPGA
+522 CLYKPVPEA
-531 KTSEEELKVVEK
+531 KTSEEELKVIEK

-552 IYRYENA
+552 VYRYENA

-578 KYALGNLKY
+578 KYALGNLQY

-595 ISDKDDPE
+595 ISDEDDPE
-603 YLYRQGLY
+603 YLYRNGIY

-639 NDPVPNYEFTSYE
+639 NDPVPSYEFTPYAE
-652 DQKEA
+652 QKEA

-662 AHRYMP
+662 ANRYMP
-668 DWVCRPE
+668 DWVQRPE

-686 IEEHKDYVQLLMTAT
+686 IEEHKDYLSLLMNAT
-701 ATRLFVYDGQ
+701 ATRLFIYEGQ
-711 GEDHFDHKRYIR
+711 GKDHFDHKRYIR

-736 QKLADEDFYYQ
+736 QKLSDEDFYYQ

-755 ASSHVID
+755 LSSKIVDRKAKYRDGSAS
-762 RNAKFKNRGGASST
+762 A
-776 LAAQIADDPSIF
+776 LAAQIAGDPKVL

-795 CMKAADELPLLYPV
+795 CMKTVEEMPLLYSM
-809 NDVNFGRDEVSA
+809 NDVDFGRDEVSA
-821 QYGALKYWPV
+821 QYGALKKWPV
-831 LNTQST
+831 INTQST
-837 RQLYFGILKELRNV
+837 RQLYYGILKELRQV
-851 VKPYINTSDRRT
+851 VKPYINSSDRRT

>member
-1 MKRQLICL
+1 MKRYLICL
-9 LSLLLLSGATTATV
+9 LSLLLLSGASTATF
-23 AKGKKS
+23 AKGRKS

-34 TTAPAAP
+34 TTTAAAP
-41 AKKQSDYDKLFK
+41 VKKQSEYDKLFK

-63 MMTLHLVDDQLLVE
+63 IMTLHIVDDKLLVE
-77 LPLKTLGRDM
+77 LPLKMLNRDM

-120 RSVVLRRDRSQS
+120 RTVLLRRDRSQS
-132 VVGDNS
+132 VVADNG
-138 EGIRRALEQSN
+138 EEIRRALAQSN

-179 DESLLTAIDPRSET
+179 GESLLTAIDPRSET
-193 KLVLRGIS
+193 KLVLRGVS

-206 DRSMLVDVAAFD
+206 DRSLLTDVAAFD
-218 DNANITSYITY
+218 DNATVTSYITY

-245 VRSLTL
+245 VRSLAL

-277 SGYKLMD
+277 SDYKLMN

-305 ETVEPKEPI
+305 EAVEPKAPV

-326 SGAITKGILEWN
+326 SAAITKGILEWN
-338 KCFEAIGFKDA
+338 KCFEAIGFKNA
-349 IRVKPFPTPQ
+349 IRVRPFPTPE

-380 AGDSRVRTYVD
+380 TGDTRVRTYVD

-406 NMVWEMP
+406 NMTWEMP
-413 FEIFVFTA
+413 FEICVFTA

-435 TLFEHIKN
+435 TLFEHVKN

-459 LTSSAA
+459 MTSSAA
-465 FPSDSLRNNPA
+465 FPSDSLRHNAA
-476 FTQKYG
+476 FTRKYG

-493 NFIAPIDAVKKG
+493 NFIAPIDAVEKG
-505 YRITPTGVGEYD
+505 FRITPTGVGEYD

-522 CLYKPIPGA
+522 CLYKPVPEA
-531 KTSEEELKVVEK
+531 KTSEEELKVIEK

-552 IYRYENA
+552 VYRYENA

-578 KYALGNLKY
+578 KYALGNLRY

-595 ISDKDDPE
+595 ISDEDDPE
-603 YLYRQGLY
+603 YLYRNGIY

-639 NDPVPNYEFTSYE
+639 NDPVPSYEFTPYAE
-652 DQKEA
+652 QKEA

-662 AHRYMP
+662 ANRYMP
-668 DWVCRPE
+668 DWVQRPE

-686 IEEHKDYVQLLMTAT
+686 IEEHKDYLSLLMNAT
-701 ATRLFVYDGQ
+701 ATRLFIYEGR
-711 GEDHFDHKRYIR
+711 GKEHFDHARYIR

-736 QKLADEDFYYQ
+736 QKLSDEDFYYQ

-755 ASSHVID
+755 ASSKIVD
-762 RNAKFKNRGGASST
+762 RNAKYRNGSASA
-776 LAAQIADDPSIF
+776 LAAQIAGDPKVF

-795 CMKAADELPLLYPV
+795 CMKALDEMPLLYSTNGV
-809 NDVNFGRDEVSA
+809 DFGRDEVGA

-831 LNTQST
+831 INTQST
-837 RQLYFGILKELRNV
+837 RQLYYGILKELRQI
-851 VKPYINTSDRRT
+851 VKPHINSSDRRT

-871 ESINR
+871 ESISR

>member
-1 MKRQLICL
+1 MKRYLICL
-9 LSLLLLSGATTATV
+9 LSLLLLSGVSTATF

-34 TTAPAAP
+34 TTTAAAP
-41 AKKQSDYDKLFK
+41 AKKQSEYDKLFK
-53 DKKVKTSKGG
+53 DKQVKTSKGG
-63 MMTLHLVDDQLLVE
+63 IMTLHIVDDKLFVE
-77 LPLKTLGRDM
+77 LPLKMLNRDM

-120 RSVVLRRDRSQS
+120 RTVLLRRDRSQS
-132 VVGDNS
+132 VVADNGA
-138 EGIRRALEQSN
+138 EIRRALAQSN

-179 DESLLTAIDPRSET
+179 GESLLTAIDPRSET
-193 KLVLRGIS
+193 KLVLRGVS

-206 DRSMLVDVAAFD
+206 DRSMLTDVAAFD
-218 DNANITSYITY
+218 DNATVTSYITY

-245 VRSLTL
+245 VRSLAL

-277 SGYKLMD
+277 SDYKLMD

-305 ETVEPKEPI
+305 EAVEPKAPV

-326 SGAITKGILEWN
+326 SAAITKGILEWN
-338 KCFEAIGFKDA
+338 KCFEAIGFKNA
-349 IRVKPFPTPQ
+349 IRVRPFPTPE

-380 AGDSRVRTYVD
+380 TGDTRVRTYVD

-406 NMVWEMP
+406 NMTWEMP

-465 FPSDSLRNNPA
+465 FSSDSLRHNAA
-476 FTQKYG
+476 FTRKYG

-505 YRITPTGVGEYD
+505 FRITPVGVGEYD

-522 CLYKPIPGA
+522 CLYKPVPEA
-531 KTSEEELKVVEK
+531 KTSEEELKVIEK

-552 IYRYENA
+552 VYRYENA

-578 KYALGNLKY
+578 KYVLGNLQY

-595 ISDKDDPE
+595 ISDEDDPE
-603 YLYRQGLY
+603 YLYRNGIY

-639 NDPVPNYEFTSYE
+639 NDPVPSYEFTPYAE
-652 DQKEA
+652 QKEA

-662 AHRYMP
+662 ANRYMP
-668 DWVCRPE
+668 DWVQRPE

-686 IEEHKDYVQLLMTAT
+686 IEEHKDYLSLLMNAT
-701 ATRLFVYDGQ
+701 ATRLFIYEGQ
-711 GEDHFDHKRYIR
+711 GKDHFDHKRYIR

-736 QKLADEDFYYQ
+736 QKLSDEDFYYQ

-755 ASSHVID
+755 LSSKIVDRKAKYRDGSAS
-762 RNAKFKNRGGASST
+762 A
-776 LAAQIADDPSIF
+776 LAAQIAGDPKVL

-795 CMKAADELPLLYPV
+795 CMKTVEEMPLLYSM
-809 NDVNFGRDEVSA
+809 NDVDFGRDEVSA
-821 QYGALKYWPV
+821 QYGALKKWPV
-831 LNTQST
+831 INTQST
-837 RQLYFGILKELRNV
+837 RQLYYGILKELRQV
-851 VKPYINTSDRRT
+851 VKPYINSSDRRT

>member
-1 MKRQLICL
+1 MKRYLICL
-9 LSLLLLSGATTATV
+9 LSLLLLSGASTATF
-23 AKGKKS
+23 AKGRKS

-34 TTAPAAP
+34 TTTAAAP
-41 AKKQSDYDKLFK
+41 VKKQSEYDKLFK

-63 MMTLHLVDDQLLVE
+63 IMTLHIVDDKLLVE
-77 LPLKTLGRDM
+77 LPLKMLNRDM

-120 RSVVLRRDRSQS
+120 RTVLLRRDRSQS
-132 VVGDNS
+132 VVADNG
-138 EGIRRALEQSN
+138 EEIRRALAQSN

-179 DESLLTAIDPRSET
+179 GESLLTAIDPRSET
-193 KLVLRGIS
+193 KLVLRGVS

-206 DRSMLVDVAAFD
+206 DRSLLTDVAAFD
-218 DNANITSYITY
+218 DNATVTSYITY

-245 VRSLTL
+245 VRSLAL

-277 SGYKLMD
+277 SDYKLMN

-305 ETVEPKEPI
+305 EAVEPKAPV

-326 SGAITKGILEWN
+326 SAAITKGILEWN
-338 KCFEAIGFKDA
+338 KCFEAIGFKNA
-349 IRVKPFPTPQ
+349 IRVRPFPTPE

-380 AGDSRVRTYVD
+380 TGDTRVRTYVD

-406 NMVWEMP
+406 NMTWEMP

-435 TLFEHIKN
+435 TLFEHVKN

-465 FPSDSLRNNPA
+465 FPSDSLRHNAA
-476 FTQKYG
+476 FTRKYG

-493 NFIAPIDAVKKG
+493 NFIAPIDAVEKG
-505 YRITPTGVGEYD
+505 FRITPTGVGEYD
-517 YHVVK
+517 YHIVK
-522 CLYKPIPGA
+522 CLYKPVPEA
-531 KTSEEELKVVEK
+531 KTSEEELKVIEK

-552 IYRYENA
+552 VYRYENA

-570 GDDDIKNF
+570 GNDDIKNF
-578 KYALGNLKY
+578 KYALGNLRY

-595 ISDKDDPE
+595 ISDEDDPE
-603 YLYRQGLY
+603 YLYRNGIY

-639 NDPVPNYEFTSYE
+639 NDPVPSYEFTPYAE
-652 DQKEA
+652 QKEA

-662 AHRYMP
+662 ANRYMP
-668 DWVCRPE
+668 DWVQRPE

-686 IEEHKDYVQLLMTAT
+686 IEEHKDYLSLLMNAT
-701 ATRLFVYDGQ
+701 ATRLFIYEGQ
-711 GEDHFDHKRYIR
+711 GKDHFDHKRYIR

-736 QKLADEDFYYQ
+736 QKLSDEDFYYQ

-755 ASSHVID
+755 ASSKIVD
-762 RNAKFKNRGGASST
+762 RKAKYRDGSASA
-776 LAAQIADDPSIF
+776 LAAQIAGDPKVF

-795 CMKAADELPLLYPV
+795 CMKALDEMPLLYSTNGV
-809 NDVNFGRDEVSA
+809 DFGRDEVGA

-831 LNTQST
+831 INTQST
-837 RQLYFGILKELRNV
+837 RQLYYGILKELRQI
-851 VKPYINTSDRRT
+851 VKPYINSSDRRT

-871 ESINR
+871 ESISR

>member
-1 MKRQLICL
+1 MKRYLICL
-9 LSLLLLSGATTATV
+9 LSLLLLSGVSTATF

-34 TTAPAAP
+34 TTTAAAP
-41 AKKQSDYDKLFK
+41 AKKQSEYDKLFK
-53 DKKVKTSKGG
+53 DKQVKTSKGG
-63 MMTLHLVDDQLLVE
+63 IMTLHIVDDKLFVE
-77 LPLKTLGRDM
+77 LPLKMLNRDM
-87 MLMSSVAEIT
+87 MLMSSVAKIT

-120 RSVVLRRDRSQS
+120 RTVLLRRDRSQS
-132 VVGDNS
+132 VVADNG
-138 EGIRRALEQSN
+138 EEIRRALAQSN

-179 DESLLTAIDPRSET
+179 GESLLTAIDPRSET
-193 KLVLRGIS
+193 KLVLRGVS

-206 DRSMLVDVAAFD
+206 DRSMLTDVAAFD
-218 DNANITSYITY
+218 DNATVTSYITY

-245 VRSLTL
+245 VRSLAL

-277 SGYKLMD
+277 SDYKLMD

-305 ETVEPKEPI
+305 EAVEPKAPV

-326 SGAITKGILEWN
+326 SAAITKGILEWN
-338 KCFEAIGFKDA
+338 KCFEAIGFKNA
-349 IRVKPFPTPQ
+349 IRVRPFPTPE

-380 AGDSRVRTYVD
+380 TGDTRVRTYVD

-406 NMVWEMP
+406 NMTWEMP

-465 FPSDSLRNNPA
+465 FSSDSLRHNAA
-476 FTQKYG
+476 FTRKYG

-505 YRITPTGVGEYD
+505 FRITPVGVGEYD

-522 CLYKPIPGA
+522 CLYKPVPEA
-531 KTSEEELKVVEK
+531 KTSEEELKVIEK

-552 IYRYENA
+552 VYRYENA

-578 KYALGNLKY
+578 KYALGNLQY

-595 ISDKDDPE
+595 ISDEDDPE
-603 YLYRQGLY
+603 YLYRNGIY

-639 NDPVPNYEFTSYE
+639 NDPVPSYEFTPYAE
-652 DQKEA
+652 QKEA

-662 AHRYMP
+662 ANRYMP
-668 DWVCRPE
+668 DWVQRPE

-686 IEEHKDYVQLLMTAT
+686 IEEHKDYLSLLMNAT
-701 ATRLFVYDGQ
+701 ATRLFIYEGQ
-711 GEDHFDHKRYIR
+711 GKDHFDHKRYIR

-736 QKLADEDFYYQ
+736 QKLSDEDFYYQ

-755 ASSHVID
+755 LSSKIVDRKAKYRDGSAS
-762 RNAKFKNRGGASST
+762 A
-776 LAAQIADDPSIF
+776 LAAQIAGDPKVL

-795 CMKAADELPLLYPV
+795 CMKTVEEMPLLYSM
-809 NDVNFGRDEVSA
+809 NDVDFGRDEVSA
-821 QYGALKYWPV
+821 QYGALKKWPV
-831 LNTQST
+831 INTQST
-837 RQLYFGILKELRNV
+837 RQLYYGILKELRQV
-851 VKPYINTSDRRT
+851 VKPYINSSDRRT

>member
-1 MKRQLICL
+1 MKRYLICL
-9 LSLLLLSGATTATV
+9 LSLLLLSGATTATF

-34 TTAPAAP
+34 TTAAAP
-41 AKKQSDYDKLFK
+41 AKKQSEYDKLFK
-53 DKKVKTSKGG
+53 GKQVKTSKGG
-63 MMTLHLVDDQLLVE
+63 MMTLHIVDDKLFVE
-77 LPLKTLGRDM
+77 LPLKMLNRDM

-120 RSVVLRRDRSQS
+120 RTVLLRRDRNQS
-132 VVGDNS
+132 VVADNGA
-138 EGIRRALEQSN
+138 EIRRALAQSN

-179 DESLLTAIDPRSET
+179 GESLLTAIDPRSET
-193 KLVLRGIS
+193 KLVLRGIA

-206 DRSMLVDVAAFD
+206 DRSMLTDAAAFE
-218 DNANITSYITY
+218 DNATITSYITY

-245 VRSLTL
+245 VRSLAL

-277 SGYKLMD
+277 SDYKLMD

-305 ETVEPKEPI
+305 EAVEPKAPV

-326 SGAITKGILEWN
+326 SAAITKGILEWN

-349 IRVKPFPTPQ
+349 IRVRPFPTPE

-380 AGDSRVRTYVD
+380 TGDTRVRTYVD

-406 NMVWEMP
+406 NMTWEMP

-465 FPSDSLRNNPA
+465 FPSDSLHNNAA

-505 YRITPTGVGEYD
+505 FRITPVGVGEYD

-522 CLYKPIPGA
+522 CLYKPIPEA
-531 KTSEEELKVVEK
+531 KTSEEELKVIEK

-552 IYRYENA
+552 VYRYENA

-578 KYALGNLKY
+578 KYALENLKY
-587 CMENFDKW
+587 CMDNFDKW
-595 ISDKDDPE
+595 ISDEDDPE
-603 YLYRQGLY
+603 YLYRNGLY

-616 RYKQLLTQVAITAY
+616 RYKQVLTQVAITAY

-639 NDPVPNYEFTSYE
+639 NDPVPSYEFTPYAE
-652 DQKEA
+652 QKEA

-668 DWVCRPE
+668 DWVHRPE

-686 IEEHKDYVQLLMTAT
+686 IEEHKDYLSLLMNAT
-701 ATRLFVYDGQ
+701 ATRLFVYEGQ
-711 GEDHFDHKRYIR
+711 GKDHFDHKRYIR

-736 QKLADEDFYYQ
+736 QRLADEDFYYQ
-747 TNFAKTMM
+747 MNFAKTMM
-755 ASSHVID
+755 ASSKMVD
-762 RNAKFKNRGGASST
+762 RKAKYQNRSASALT
-776 LAAQIADDPSIF
+776 AQIADDPKVL

-795 CMKAADELPLLYPV
+795 CLKAVEEMPLLYSM

-821 QYGALKYWPV
+821 QYGALKKWPV
-831 LNTQST
+831 INTQST
-837 RQLYFGILKELRNV
+837 RQLYYGILKELRQV
-851 VKPYINTSDRRT
+851 VKPYINSGDRRT